1 MAIEINKEMQLA
13 RKLIETTNENVFL
26 TGNAGTGKT
35 TFLNLLRAQS
45 AKRMVVLAPTG
56 VAAINAKGMTIHSFF
71 QLPFTPFLPEYA
83 KEKGQIKKE
92 KINLFR
98 TIDLLVIDEISMVRA
113 DLLDAIDDRLREYR
127 KQKYTPFGGVQCLF
141 IGDLQQLPPVVRDE
155 EWAIMQK
162 HYQTPFFFSSKALQ
176 DSSYV
181 TIELKKIYRQADET
195 FISILNEVR
204 NNHLSI
210 ESLNE
215 LNKHY
220 LPEYEPKEGEIFLT
234 THNKIADAF
243 NEKKLNELDE
253 VSTVYDAIIKDRFP
267 ESMYPVDESLELKV
281 GAQVMFT
288 RNNREAN
295 YYNGKIGTIIDLS
308 EHKITVKCKGD
319 INPIVAERETWEN
332 TETKI
337 DKESKE
343 QYEDVVG
350 TFSQFPLRLAWA
362 ITIHKSQGLT
372 FDRAIIDAMASFSH
386 GQVYVALSRCK
397 SLDGMV
403 LKSPIKLE
411 SIITD
416 LNVTRYMQYE
426 GERAANIEEVM
437 PQLQK
442 RYMIVLLNELFDF
455 TEMQST
461 FGRVF
466 NMAQTGNQ
474 LMNLM
479 PKLCEL
485 VSAEY
490 YSMTTDIVE
499 VAAKFRNQYTAL
511 VEAAND
517 IFTDEHLQQRI
528 KAAVGYFLVKI
539 EDIDIDIYNEDIEL
553 DNRSVEDAYNT
564 HTAEFVKLVR
574 IKTALLSAFKEKPFN
589 TTAFLEARAKAT
601 LDIEMGKLERTKA
614 DMTVA
619 GVDPV
624 LQQRLTQWR
633 FDKADGGPLA
643 YVMSLKTLQ
652 EIAARLPKSTEDM
665 KTIPGLGSKR
675 ITKYGDEIVNIVRKF
690 IADKRDDKLTD
701 EEKVLMNKTPTK
713 KSKSSSSSK
722 STKSSEPDTYQKTLI
737 LFKEGKTPQEIADER
752 NLTLN
757 TIENHL
763 TKLVYN
769 GEINAEEVVEE
780 SHLNMIDKVL
790 SKKTGVSI
798 EELRKEVRGRV
809 SMPIIDIFYF
819 WKSKEKS
826 KAVTYRMS
834 ANDRRN
840 AAKTFYADN
849 MPLVDIAV
857 RLKEPPTVIA
867 DDITGFVEK
876 GMIEQESVL
885 KESDYKKLTK
895 IFKALPEEN
904 QFIHMTDSVPLSYS
918 REKVKI
924 AWRRYQEGNQ

>member
-13 RKLIETTNENVFL
+13 KKLIETTNENIFL

-35 TFLNLLRAQS
+35 TFLNLLRTQC

-56 VAAINAKGMTIHSFF
+56 VAAINAKGQTIHSFF
-71 QLPFTPFLPEYA
+71 QLPFTPFLPEYG
-83 KEKGQIKKE
+83 KEKGQIKKD
-92 KINLFR
+92 KINIFR

-162 HYQTPFFFSSKALQ
+162 HYSTPFFFSSKALQ
-176 DSSYV
+176 ESSYV
-181 TIELKKIYRQADET
+181 TIELKKIYRQADEK

-204 NNHLSI
+204 NNHLSM

-243 NEKKLNELDE
+243 NEKKLNEIE
-253 VSTVYDAIIKDRFP
+253 EEPTIYNAIIKDRFP
-267 ESMYPVDESLELKV
+267 ESMYPVDESLELKI

-308 EHKITVKCKGD
+308 EHKITVKCKED
-319 INPIVAERETWEN
+319 NYPIVAEREIWEN

-337 DKESKE
+337 DKETKE

-416 LNVTRYMQYE
+416 QNVTRYMQYE
-426 GERAANIEEVM
+426 GERAANIEDVL

-442 RYMIVLLNELFDF
+442 RYMIVLLNEMFDF
-455 TEMQST
+455 SDIHQI

-474 LMNLM
+474 LNTLM

-490 YSMTTDIVE
+490 YSMTTDIVD
-499 VAAKFRNQYTAL
+499 VANKFRNQYTSL
-511 VEAAND
+511 VDAATD
-517 IFTDEHLQQRI
+517 IYTDEHIQQRI
-528 KAAVGYFLVKI
+528 KAAVDYFLKKI

-553 DNRSVEDAYNT
+553 DNRSVEDAYNAQT
-564 HTAEFVKLVR
+564 TEFVKLIR
-574 IKTALLSAFKEKPFN
+574 IKTAILSTFKDIPFS
-589 TTAFLEARAKAT
+589 TTSFLEARAKAT
-601 LDIEMGKLERTKA
+601 LDIEMGKLERAKA
-614 DMTVA
+614 DMTVV

-624 LQQRLTQWR
+624 LQHRLIEWR
-633 FDKADGGPLA
+633 MEKADGGPLA
-643 YVMSLKTLQ
+643 YVMSMKTLQ
-652 EIAARLPKSTEDM
+652 EIAARLPKSTDDM
-665 KTIPGLGSKR
+665 KKIPGLGTKR

-701 EEKVLMNKTPTK
+701 EEKELMSKASSK
-713 KSKSSSSSK
+713 KSKSSKASSK
-722 STKSSEPDTYQKTLI
+722 TSEPDTYQKTLI
-737 LFKEGKTPQEIADER
+737 LFKEGKSVQEIAEER
-752 NLTLN
+752 NLSLS
-757 TIENHL
+757 TIDNHL
-763 TKLVYN
+763 SKLVYN
-769 GEINAEEVVEE
+769 GELKADDVIEE
-780 SHLNMIDKVL
+780 SLLNMIDKVL
-790 SKKTGVSI
+790 SKKTDISVI
-798 EELRKEVRGRV
+798 DLRKEIKERV
-809 SMPIIDIFYF
+809 SMPIVDIYYF

-826 KAVTYRMS
+826 KAVGGRMS
-834 ANDRRN
+834 ANDRKN
-840 AAKTFYADN
+840 TVKTFYADN
-849 MPLVDIAV
+849 MPLTDIAIRV
-857 RLKEPPTVIA
+857 KEPPTLVA
-867 DDITGFVEK
+867 DDINSFVEK
-876 GMIEQESVL
+876 EMIREEDVL
-885 KESDYKKLTK
+885 KDSDYKKMKK
-895 IFKALPEEN
+895 IFESLPEEN
-904 QFIHMTDSVPLSYS
+904 QFVHMWESVPLSFS

-924 AWRRYQEGNQ
+924 AWRRFQKENM

>member
-13 RKLIETTNENVFL
+13 KKLIETTNENIFL

-35 TFLNLLRAQS
+35 TFLNLLRTQT

-56 VAAINAKGMTIHSFF
+56 VAAINAKGQTIHSFF
-71 QLPFTPFLPEYA
+71 QLPFTPFLPEYK
-83 KEKGQIKKE
+83 KEKGQIKKD
-92 KINLFR
+92 KINIFR

-127 KQKYTPFGGVQCLF
+127 KQKYSPFGGVQCLF

-155 EWAIMQK
+155 DWALMQK
-162 HYQTPFFFSSKALQ
+162 HYSTPFFFSSKALQ
-176 DSSYV
+176 ESSYV
-181 TIELKKIYRQADET
+181 TIELKKIYRQADEK
-195 FISILNEVR
+195 FIGILNEVR
-204 NNHLSI
+204 NNHLSM

-243 NEKKLNELDE
+243 NEKKLNELE
-253 VSTVYDAIIKDRFP
+253 EESNTYNAIIKDRFP
-267 ESMYPVDESLELKV
+267 ESMYPVDESLELKI

-308 EHKITVKCKGD
+308 EHKITIKCKED
-319 INPIVAERETWEN
+319 AFPIVAERETWEN
-332 TETKI
+332 TEIKI
-337 DKESKE
+337 DKESKD
-343 QYEDVVG
+343 QYEEVVG
-350 TFSQFPLRLAWA
+350 SFSQFPLRLAWA

-372 FDRAIIDAMASFSH
+372 FDRAIIDAIASFSH

-426 GERAANIEEVM
+426 GERSANIEEAL

-442 RYMIVLLNELFDF
+442 RYMIVLLNEMFDF
-455 TEMQST
+455 TDIHQV

-466 NMAQTGNQ
+466 NMAQIGNPLHNQ
-474 LMNLM
+474 M
-479 PKLCEL
+479 PKLCDL

-490 YSMTTDIVE
+490 KSLTSEIVD
-499 VAAKFRNQYTAL
+499 VANKFRNQYTAL
-511 VEAAND
+511 VDAASN
-517 IFTDEHLQQRI
+517 IYTDEHLQQRI
-528 KAAVGYFLVKI
+528 KAAVGYFLGKLA
-539 EDIDIDIYNEDIEL
+539 DIDIDIYNEDIEL
-553 DNRSVEDAYNT
+553 DNRSVEDAYNAQT
-564 HTAEFVKLVR
+564 TEFVKLVR
-574 IKTALLSAFKEKPFN
+574 VKIALLTAFKEQPF
-589 TTAFLEARAKAT
+589 TTTSFLEARAKAT

-624 LQQRLTQWR
+624 LQHRLTIWR
-633 FDKADGGPLA
+633 SDKADGGPLA
-643 YVMSLKTLQ
+643 YVMSMKTLQ

-665 KTIPGLGSKR
+665 KTIPGLGTKR
-675 ITKYGDEIVNIVRKF
+675 ITKYGDEIIKIVRKY

-701 EEKVLMNKTPTK
+701 EEKELMTKSSSK
-713 KSKSSSSSK
+713 KSKSSKSS
-722 STKSSEPDTYQKTLI
+722 KSSEPDTYQKTLI
-737 LFKEGKTPQEIADER
+737 LFKEGKSIQEIVDER
-752 NLTLN
+752 SLSLG

-769 GEINAEEVVEE
+769 CELKAEDVIDE
-780 SHLNMIDKVL
+780 SQLNMIDKVL
-790 SKKTGVSI
+790 SKKTEISI
-798 EELRKEVRGRV
+798 HDLRKEIKERV
-809 SMPIIDIFYF
+809 SMPIVDIYYF
-819 WKSKEKS
+819 WKSKEKNN
-826 KAVTYRMS
+826 AV
-834 ANDRRN
+834 ANRLSTNERRN
-840 AAKTFYADN
+840 SAKTLFADN
-849 MPLVDIAV
+849 MPLTDIAV

-867 DDITGFVEK
+867 DDIASFVEK
-876 GMIEQESVL
+876 GMIKEESVL
-885 KESDYKKLTK
+885 KDSEYKKLKK
-895 IFKALPEEN
+895 IFESFPEDASFTQKEEA
-904 QFIHMTDSVPLSYS
+904 IPLSYS

-924 AWRRYQEGNQ
+924 ARRKYQDENM

>member
-13 RKLIETTNENVFL
+13 KKLIETTNENIFL

-35 TFLNLLRAQS
+35 TFLNLLRTQT

-56 VAAINAKGMTIHSFF
+56 VAAINAKGQTIHSFF
-71 QLPFTPFLPEYA
+71 QLPFTPFLPEYK
-83 KEKGQIKKE
+83 KEKGQIKKD
-92 KINLFR
+92 KINIFR

-155 EWAIMQK
+155 DWALMQK
-162 HYQTPFFFSSKALQ
+162 HYSTPFFFSSKALQ
-176 DSSYV
+176 ESSYV
-181 TIELKKIYRQADET
+181 TIELKKIYRQADEK

-204 NNHLSI
+204 NNHLSM

-243 NEKKLNELDE
+243 NEKKLNELE
-253 VSTVYDAIIKDRFP
+253 EESNIYNAIIKDRFP
-267 ESMYPVDESLELKV
+267 ESMYPVDESLELKI

-288 RNNREAN
+288 RNNRDAN

-308 EHKITVKCKGD
+308 EHKITIKCKED
-319 INPIVAERETWEN
+319 AFPIVAERETWEN
-332 TETKI
+332 TEIKI
-337 DKESKE
+337 DKESKD
-343 QYEDVVG
+343 QYEEVVG
-350 TFSQFPLRLAWA
+350 SFSQFPLRLAWA

-372 FDRAIIDAMASFSH
+372 FDRAIIDAIASFSH

-426 GERAANIEEVM
+426 GERAANIEEAL

-442 RYMIVLLNELFDF
+442 RYMIVLLNEMFDF
-455 TEMQST
+455 TDIHQI

-474 LMNLM
+474 LNTQM

-485 VSAEY
+485 ISAEY
-490 YSMTTDIVE
+490 YSMTTDIVD
-499 VAAKFRNQYTAL
+499 VANKFRNQYTAL
-511 VEAAND
+511 VDTASN
-517 IFTDEHLQQRI
+517 IYTDEHLQQRI
-528 KAAVGYFLVKI
+528 KAAVGYFLGKLA
-539 EDIDIDIYNEDIEL
+539 DIDIDIYNEDIEL
-553 DNRSVEDAYNT
+553 DNRSVEDAYNAQ
-564 HTAEFVKLVR
+564 TAEFVKLVR
-574 IKTALLSAFKEKPFN
+574 IKTALLSVFKEQPF
-589 TTAFLEARAKAT
+589 TTTSFLEARAKAT

-624 LQQRLTQWR
+624 LQHRLTIWR
-633 FDKADGGPLA
+633 SDKADGGPLA
-643 YVMSLKTLQ
+643 YVMNMKTLQ
-652 EIAARLPKSTEDM
+652 EIAARLPKSTDDM
-665 KTIPGLGSKR
+665 KSIPGLGSKR
-675 ITKYGDEIVNIVRKF
+675 ITKYGDEIVKIVRQF

-701 EEKVLMNKTPTK
+701 EEKELMTKASSKKTK
-713 KSKSSSSSK
+713 SSKSS
-722 STKSSEPDTYQKTLI
+722 KSSEPDTYQKTLI
-737 LFKEGKTPQEIADER
+737 LFKEGKSIQEIVDER
-752 NLTLN
+752 SLSLG

-769 GEINAEEVVEE
+769 CELKAEDVINE
-780 SHLNMIDKVL
+780 SHLNMIDKIL
-790 SKKTGVSI
+790 SKKTDISI
-798 EELRKEVRGRV
+798 HDLRKEIKERV
-809 SMPIIDIFYF
+809 SMPIVDIYYF
-819 WKSKEKS
+819 WKSKEKNN
-826 KAVTYRMS
+826 AV
-834 ANDRRN
+834 ANRLSTNERRN
-840 AAKTFYADN
+840 SAKTLFADN
-849 MPLVDIAV
+849 MPLTDIAV

-867 DDITGFVEK
+867 DDIASFVEK
-876 GMIEQESVL
+876 GMIKEESVL
-885 KESDYKKLTK
+885 KDSEYKKLKK
-895 IFKALPEEN
+895 IFESFPEDASFTQKEEA
-904 QFIHMTDSVPLSYS
+904 IPLSYS

-924 AWRRYQEGNQ
+924 ARRKYQDENM

>member
-13 RKLIETTNENVFL
+13 KKLIETTNENIFL

-35 TFLNLLRAQS
+35 TFLNLLRTQT

-56 VAAINAKGMTIHSFF
+56 VAAINAKGQTIHSFF
-71 QLPFTPFLPEYA
+71 QLPFTPFLPEYK
-83 KEKGQIKKE
+83 KEKGQIKKD
-92 KINLFR
+92 KINIFR

-127 KQKYTPFGGVQCLF
+127 KQKYSPFGGVQCLF

-155 EWAIMQK
+155 DWALMQK
-162 HYQTPFFFSSKALQ
+162 HYSTPFFFSSKALQ
-176 DSSYV
+176 ESSYV
-181 TIELKKIYRQADET
+181 TIELKKIYRQADEK

-204 NNHLSI
+204 NNHLSM

-243 NEKKLNELDE
+243 NEKKLNELE
-253 VSTVYDAIIKDRFP
+253 EESNIYNAIIKDRFP
-267 ESMYPVDESLELKV
+267 ESMYPVDESLELKI

-308 EHKITVKCKGD
+308 EHKITIKCKED
-319 INPIVAERETWEN
+319 AFPIVAERETWEN
-332 TETKI
+332 TEIKI
-337 DKESKE
+337 DKESKD
-343 QYEDVVG
+343 QYEEVVG
-350 TFSQFPLRLAWA
+350 SFSQFPLRLAWA

-372 FDRAIIDAMASFSH
+372 FDRAIIDAIASFSH

-426 GERAANIEEVM
+426 GERAANIEEAL

-442 RYMIVLLNELFDF
+442 RYMIVLLNEMFDF
-455 TEMQST
+455 TDIHQI

-466 NMAQTGNQ
+466 NMAQTGNP
-474 LMNLM
+474 LHNLM
-479 PKLCEL
+479 PKLCDL

-490 YSMTTDIVE
+490 KSLTSEIVD
-499 VAAKFRNQYTAL
+499 VANKFRNQYTAL
-511 VEAAND
+511 VDAASN
-517 IFTDEHLQQRI
+517 IYTDEHLQQRI
-528 KAAVGYFLVKI
+528 KAAVGYFLGKLA
-539 EDIDIDIYNEDIEL
+539 DIDIDIYNEDIEL
-553 DNRSVEDAYNT
+553 DNRSVEDAYNAQ
-564 HTAEFVKLVR
+564 TAEFVKLVR
-574 IKTALLSAFKEKPFN
+574 IKTALLSAFKEQPF
-589 TTAFLEARAKAT
+589 TTTSFLEARAKAT

-624 LQQRLTQWR
+624 LQHRLTIWR
-633 FDKADGGPLA
+633 SDKADGGPLA
-643 YVMSLKTLQ
+643 YVMSMKTLQ

-665 KTIPGLGSKR
+665 KTIPGLGTKR
-675 ITKYGDEIVNIVRKF
+675 ITKYGDEIVKIVRQF

-701 EEKVLMNKTPTK
+701 EEKELMTKASSKKTK
-713 KSKSSSSSK
+713 SSKSS
-722 STKSSEPDTYQKTLI
+722 KSSEPDTYQKTLI
-737 LFKEGKTPQEIADER
+737 LFKEGKSIQEIVDER
-752 NLTLN
+752 SLSLG

-769 GEINAEEVVEE
+769 CELKAEDVINE
-780 SHLNMIDKVL
+780 SHLNMIDKIL
-790 SKKTGVSI
+790 SKKTEISI
-798 EELRKEVRGRV
+798 HDLRKEIKERV
-809 SMPIIDIFYF
+809 SMPIVDIYYF
-819 WKSKEKS
+819 WKSKEKNN
-826 KAVTYRMS
+826 AV
-834 ANDRRN
+834 ANRLSTNERRN
-840 AAKTFYADN
+840 SAKTLFADN
-849 MPLVDIAV
+849 MPLTDIAV

-867 DDITGFVEK
+867 DDIASFVEK
-876 GMIEQESVL
+876 GMIKEENVL
-885 KESDYKKLTK
+885 KESEYKKLKK
-895 IFKALPEEN
+895 IFESFPEDASFTQKEEA
-904 QFIHMTDSVPLSYS
+904 IPLSYS

-924 AWRRYQEGNQ
+924 ARRKYQDETM

>member
-13 RKLIETTNENVFL
+13 KKLIETTNENVFL

-35 TFLNLLRAQS
+35 TFLNLLRTQT

-56 VAAINAKGMTIHSFF
+56 VAAINAKGQTIHSFF
-71 QLPFTPFLPEYA
+71 QLPFTPFLPEYK
-83 KEKGQIKKE
+83 KEKGQIKKD
-92 KINLFR
+92 KINIFR

-127 KQKYTPFGGVQCLF
+127 KQKYSPFGGVQCLF

-155 EWAIMQK
+155 DWALMQK
-162 HYQTPFFFSSKALQ
+162 HYSTPFFFSSKALQ
-176 DSSYV
+176 ESSYV
-181 TIELKKIYRQADET
+181 TIELKKIYRQADEK

-204 NNHLSI
+204 NNHLSM

-243 NEKKLNELDE
+243 NEKKLNELE
-253 VSTVYDAIIKDRFP
+253 EESNIYNAIIKDRFP
-267 ESMYPVDESLELKV
+267 ESMYPVDESLELKI

-308 EHKITVKCKGD
+308 EHKITIKCKED
-319 INPIVAERETWEN
+319 AFPIVAERETWEN
-332 TETKI
+332 TEIKI
-337 DKESKE
+337 DKESKD
-343 QYEDVVG
+343 QYEEVVG
-350 TFSQFPLRLAWA
+350 SFSQFPLRLAWA

-372 FDRAIIDAMASFSH
+372 FDRAIIDAIASFSH

-426 GERAANIEEVM
+426 GERAANIEEAL

-442 RYMIVLLNELFDF
+442 RYMIVLLNEMFDF
-455 TEMQST
+455 TDIHQI

-466 NMAQTGNQ
+466 NMAQTGNP
-474 LMNLM
+474 LHNLM
-479 PKLCEL
+479 PKLCDL

-490 YSMTTDIVE
+490 KSLTSEIVD
-499 VAAKFRNQYTAL
+499 VANKFRNQYTAL
-511 VEAAND
+511 VDAASN
-517 IFTDEHLQQRI
+517 IYTDEHLQQRI
-528 KAAVGYFLVKI
+528 KAAVGYFLGKLA
-539 EDIDIDIYNEDIEL
+539 DIDIDIYNEDIEL
-553 DNRSVEDAYNT
+553 DNRSVEDAYNAQ
-564 HTAEFVKLVR
+564 TAEFVKLVR
-574 IKTALLSAFKEKPFN
+574 VKIALLTAFKEQPF
-589 TTAFLEARAKAT
+589 TTTSFLEARAKAT

-614 DMTVA
+614 DMTVV

-624 LQQRLTQWR
+624 LQHRLTIWR
-633 FDKADGGPLA
+633 SDKADGGPLA
-643 YVMSLKTLQ
+643 YVMSMKTLQ

-665 KTIPGLGSKR
+665 KTIPGLGTKR
-675 ITKYGDEIVNIVRKF
+675 ITKYGDEIVKIVRQF
-690 IADKRDDKLTD
+690 IADKRDDKLTN
-701 EEKVLMNKTPTK
+701 EEKELMTKASSKKTK
-713 KSKSSSSSK
+713 SSKSS
-722 STKSSEPDTYQKTLI
+722 KSSEPDTYQKTLI
-737 LFKEGKTPQEIADER
+737 LFKEGKSIQEIVDER
-752 NLTLN
+752 SLSLG

-769 GEINAEEVVEE
+769 CELKAEDVINE
-780 SHLNMIDKVL
+780 SHLNMIDKIL
-790 SKKTGVSI
+790 SKKTEISI
-798 EELRKEVRGRV
+798 HDLRKEIKERV
-809 SMPIIDIFYF
+809 SMPIVDIYYF
-819 WKSKEKS
+819 WKSKEKNN
-826 KAVTYRMS
+826 AV
-834 ANDRRN
+834 ANRLSTNERRN
-840 AAKTFYADN
+840 SAKTLFADN
-849 MPLVDIAV
+849 MPLTDIAV

-867 DDITGFVEK
+867 DDIASFVEK
-876 GMIEQESVL
+876 GMIKEESVL
-885 KESDYKKLTK
+885 KDSEYKKLKK
-895 IFKALPEEN
+895 IFESFPEDASFTQKEEA
-904 QFIHMTDSVPLSYS
+904 IPLSYS

-924 AWRRYQEGNQ
+924 ARRKYQDENM

>member
-13 RKLIETTNENVFL
+13 KKLIETTNENVFL

-35 TFLNLLRAQS
+35 TFLNLLRTQT

-56 VAAINAKGMTIHSFF
+56 VAAINAKGQTIHSFF
-71 QLPFTPFLPEYA
+71 QLPFTPFLPEYK
-83 KEKGQIKKE
+83 KEKGQIKKD
-92 KINLFR
+92 KINIFR

-127 KQKYTPFGGVQCLF
+127 KQKYSPFGGVQCLF

-155 EWAIMQK
+155 DWALMQK
-162 HYQTPFFFSSKALQ
+162 HYSTPFFFSSKALQ
-176 DSSYV
+176 ESSYV
-181 TIELKKIYRQADET
+181 TIELKKIYRQADEK

-204 NNHLSI
+204 NNHLSM

-243 NEKKLNELDE
+243 NEKKLNELE
-253 VSTVYDAIIKDRFP
+253 EESNIYNAIIKDRFP
-267 ESMYPVDESLELKV
+267 ESMYPVDESLELKI

-308 EHKITVKCKGD
+308 EHKITIKCKED
-319 INPIVAERETWEN
+319 AFPIVAERETWEN
-332 TETKI
+332 TEIKI
-337 DKESKE
+337 DKESKD
-343 QYEDVVG
+343 QYEEVVG
-350 TFSQFPLRLAWA
+350 SFSQFPLRLAWA

-372 FDRAIIDAMASFSH
+372 FDRAIIDAIASFSH

-426 GERAANIEEVM
+426 GERAANIEEAL

-442 RYMIVLLNELFDF
+442 RYMIVLLNEMFDF
-455 TEMQST
+455 TDIHQI

-466 NMAQTGNQ
+466 NMAQIGNP
-474 LMNLM
+474 LHNLM
-479 PKLCEL
+479 PKLCDL

-490 YSMTTDIVE
+490 KSLTSEIVD
-499 VAAKFRNQYTAL
+499 VANKFRNQYTAL
-511 VEAAND
+511 VDAASN
-517 IFTDEHLQQRI
+517 IYTDEHLQQRI
-528 KAAVGYFLVKI
+528 KAAVGYFLGKLA
-539 EDIDIDIYNEDIEL
+539 DIDIDIYNEDIEL
-553 DNRSVEDAYNT
+553 DNRSVEDAYNAQ
-564 HTAEFVKLVR
+564 TAEFVKLVR
-574 IKTALLSAFKEKPFN
+574 IKTALLSAFKEQPF
-589 TTAFLEARAKAT
+589 TTTSFLEARAKAT

-624 LQQRLTQWR
+624 LQHRLTIWR
-633 FDKADGGPLA
+633 SDKADGGPLA
-643 YVMSLKTLQ
+643 YVMSMKTLQ

-665 KTIPGLGSKR
+665 KTIPGLGTKR
-675 ITKYGDEIVNIVRKF
+675 ITKYGDEIVKIVRQF

-701 EEKVLMNKTPTK
+701 EEKELMTKASSKKTK
-713 KSKSSSSSK
+713 SSKSS
-722 STKSSEPDTYQKTLI
+722 KSSEPDTYQKTLI
-737 LFKEGKTPQEIADER
+737 LFKEGKSIQEIVDER
-752 NLTLN
+752 ALSLG

-769 GEINAEEVVEE
+769 CELKAEDVIDE
-780 SHLNMIDKVL
+780 SQLNMIDKVL
-790 SKKTGVSI
+790 SKKTEISI
-798 EELRKEVRGRV
+798 HDLRKEIKERV
-809 SMPIIDIFYF
+809 SMPIVDIYYF
-819 WKSKEKS
+819 WKSKEKNN
-826 KAVTYRMS
+826 AV
-834 ANDRRN
+834 ANRLSTNERRN
-840 AAKTFYADN
+840 SAKTLFADN
-849 MPLVDIAV
+849 MPLTDIAV

-867 DDITGFVEK
+867 DDIASFVEK
-876 GMIEQESVL
+876 GMIKEENVL
-885 KESDYKKLTK
+885 KESEYKKLKK
-895 IFKALPEEN
+895 IFESFPEDASFTQKEEA
-904 QFIHMTDSVPLSYS
+904 IPLSYS

-924 AWRRYQEGNQ
+924 ARRKYQDENM

>member
-13 RKLIETTNENVFL
+13 KKLIETTNENIFL

-35 TFLNLLRAQS
+35 TFLNLLRTQT

-56 VAAINAKGMTIHSFF
+56 VAAINAKGQTIHSFF
-71 QLPFTPFLPEYA
+71 QLPFTPFLPEYK
-83 KEKGQIKKE
+83 KEKGQIKKD
-92 KINLFR
+92 KINIFR

-155 EWAIMQK
+155 DWALMQK
-162 HYQTPFFFSSKALQ
+162 HYSTPFFFSSKALQ
-176 DSSYV
+176 ESSYV
-181 TIELKKIYRQADET
+181 TIELKKIYRQADEK

-204 NNHLSI
+204 NNHLSM

-243 NEKKLNELDE
+243 NEKKLNELEDE
-253 VSTVYDAIIKDRFP
+253 SNIYNAIIKDRFP
-267 ESMYPVDESLELKV
+267 ESMYPVDESLELKI

-308 EHKITVKCKGD
+308 EHKITIKCKED
-319 INPIVAERETWEN
+319 AFPIVAERETWEN
-332 TETKI
+332 TEIKI
-337 DKESKE
+337 DKESKD
-343 QYEDVVG
+343 QYEEVVG
-350 TFSQFPLRLAWA
+350 SFSQFPLRLAWA

-372 FDRAIIDAMASFSH
+372 FDRAIIDAIASFSH

-426 GERAANIEEVM
+426 GERAANIEEAL

-442 RYMIVLLNELFDF
+442 RYMIVLLNEMFDF
-455 TEMQST
+455 TDIHQI

-466 NMAQTGNQ
+466 NMAQTGNP
-474 LMNLM
+474 LHNLM
-479 PKLCEL
+479 PKLCDL

-490 YSMTTDIVE
+490 KSLTSEIVD
-499 VAAKFRNQYTAL
+499 VANKFRNQYTAL
-511 VEAAND
+511 VDAASN
-517 IFTDEHLQQRI
+517 IYTDEHLQQRI
-528 KAAVGYFLVKI
+528 KAAVGYFLGKLA
-539 EDIDIDIYNEDIEL
+539 DIDIDIYNEDIEL
-553 DNRSVEDAYNT
+553 DNRSVEDAYNAQ
-564 HTAEFVKLVR
+564 TAEFVKLVR
-574 IKTALLSAFKEKPFN
+574 IKTALLSAFKEQQF
-589 TTAFLEARAKAT
+589 TTTSFLEARAKAT

-624 LQQRLTQWR
+624 LQHRLTIWR
-633 FDKADGGPLA
+633 SDKADGGPLA
-643 YVMSLKTLQ
+643 YVMSMKTLQ
-652 EIAARLPKSTEDM
+652 EIAAHLPKSTEDM

-675 ITKYGDEIVNIVRKF
+675 ITKYGDEIVKIVRQF

-701 EEKVLMNKTPTK
+701 EEKELMTKASSKKTK
-713 KSKSSSSSK
+713 SSKSS
-722 STKSSEPDTYQKTLI
+722 KSSEPDTYQKTLI
-737 LFKEGKTPQEIADER
+737 LFKEGKSIQEIVDER
-752 NLTLN
+752 ALSLG

-769 GEINAEEVVEE
+769 CDLKAEDVIDE
-780 SHLNMIDKVL
+780 SQLNMIDKVL
-790 SKKTGVSI
+790 SKKTDISI
-798 EELRKEVRGRV
+798 HDLRKEIKERV
-809 SMPIIDIFYF
+809 SMPIVDIYYF
-819 WKSKEKS
+819 WKSKEKNN
-826 KAVTYRMS
+826 AV
-834 ANDRRN
+834 ANRLSTNERRN
-840 AAKTFYADN
+840 SAKTLFADN
-849 MPLVDIAV
+849 MPLTDIAV

-867 DDITGFVEK
+867 DDIASFVEK
-876 GMIEQESVL
+876 GMIKEESVL
-885 KESDYKKLTK
+885 KDSEYKKLKK
-895 IFKALPEEN
+895 IFESFPEDASFTQKEEA
-904 QFIHMTDSVPLSYS
+904 IPLSYS

-924 AWRRYQEGNQ
+924 ARKKYQDENM

>member
-13 RKLIETTNENVFL
+13 KKLIETTNENIFL

-35 TFLNLLRAQS
+35 TFLNLLRTQT

-56 VAAINAKGMTIHSFF
+56 VAAINAKGQTIHSFF
-71 QLPFTPFLPEYA
+71 QLPFTPFLPEYK
-83 KEKGQIKKE
+83 KEKGQIKKD
-92 KINLFR
+92 KINIFR

-155 EWAIMQK
+155 DWALMQK
-162 HYQTPFFFSSKALQ
+162 HYSTPFFFSSKALQ
-176 DSSYV
+176 ESSYV
-181 TIELKKIYRQADET
+181 TIELKKIYRQADEK

-204 NNHLSI
+204 NNHLSM

-243 NEKKLNELDE
+243 NEKKLNELEDE
-253 VSTVYDAIIKDRFP
+253 SNIYNAIIKDRFP
-267 ESMYPVDESLELKV
+267 ESMYPVDESLELKI

-308 EHKITVKCKGD
+308 EHKITIKCKED
-319 INPIVAERETWEN
+319 AFPIVAERETWEN
-332 TETKI
+332 TEIKI
-337 DKESKE
+337 DKESKD
-343 QYEDVVG
+343 QYEEVVG
-350 TFSQFPLRLAWA
+350 SFSQFPLRLAWA

-372 FDRAIIDAMASFSH
+372 FDRAIIDAIASFSH

-426 GERAANIEEVM
+426 GERAANIEEAL

-442 RYMIVLLNELFDF
+442 RYMIVLLNEMFDF
-455 TEMQST
+455 TDIHQI

-466 NMAQTGNQ
+466 NMAQTGNP
-474 LMNLM
+474 LHNLM
-479 PKLCEL
+479 PKLCDL
-485 VSAEY
+485 ISAEY
-490 YSMTTDIVE
+490 YSMTTDIVD
-499 VAAKFRNQYTAL
+499 VANKFRNQYTAL
-511 VEAAND
+511 VDAASN
-517 IFTDEHLQQRI
+517 IYTDEHLQQRI
-528 KAAVGYFLVKI
+528 KAAVGYFLGKLA
-539 EDIDIDIYNEDIEL
+539 DIDIDIYNEDIEL
-553 DNRSVEDAYNT
+553 DNRSVEDAYNAQ
-564 HTAEFVKLVR
+564 TAEFVKLVR
-574 IKTALLSAFKEKPFN
+574 VKIALLTAFKEQPF
-589 TTAFLEARAKAT
+589 TTTSFLEARAKAT

-624 LQQRLTQWR
+624 LQHRLTIWR
-633 FDKADGGPLA
+633 SDKADGGPLA
-643 YVMSLKTLQ
+643 YVMSMKTLQ

-665 KTIPGLGSKR
+665 KTIPGLGTKR
-675 ITKYGDEIVNIVRKF
+675 ITKYGDEIVKIVRQF
-690 IADKRDDKLTD
+690 IADKRDDKLTN
-701 EEKVLMNKTPTK
+701 EEKELMTKASSKKTK
-713 KSKSSSSSK
+713 SSKSS
-722 STKSSEPDTYQKTLI
+722 KSSEPDTYQKTLI
-737 LFKEGKTPQEIADER
+737 LFKEGKSIQEIADER
-752 NLTLN
+752 SLSLG

-769 GEINAEEVVEE
+769 CELKAEDVIDE
-780 SHLNMIDKVL
+780 SQLNMIDKVL
-790 SKKTGVSI
+790 SKKTDISI
-798 EELRKEVRGRV
+798 HDLRKEIKERV
-809 SMPIIDIFYF
+809 SMPIVDIYYF
-819 WKSKEKS
+819 WKSKEKNN
-826 KAVTYRMS
+826 AV
-834 ANDRRN
+834 ANRLSTNERRN
-840 AAKTFYADN
+840 SAKTLFADN
-849 MPLVDIAV
+849 MPLRDIAV

-867 DDITGFVEK
+867 DDIASFVEK
-876 GMIEQESVL
+876 GMIKEENVL
-885 KESDYKKLTK
+885 KESEYKKLKK
-895 IFKALPEEN
+895 IFESFPEDASFTQKEEA
-904 QFIHMTDSVPLSYS
+904 IPLSYS

-924 AWRRYQEGNQ
+924 ARRKYQDENM

>member
-13 RKLIETTNENVFL
+13 KKLIETTNENIFL

-35 TFLNLLRAQS
+35 TFLNLLRTQT

-56 VAAINAKGMTIHSFF
+56 VAAINAKGQTIHSFF
-71 QLPFTPFLPEYA
+71 QLPFTPFLPEYK
-83 KEKGQIKKE
+83 KEKGQIKKD
-92 KINLFR
+92 KINIFR

-155 EWAIMQK
+155 DWALMQK
-162 HYQTPFFFSSKALQ
+162 HYSTPFFFSSKALQ
-176 DSSYV
+176 ESSYV
-181 TIELKKIYRQADET
+181 TIELKKIYRQADEK

-204 NNHLSI
+204 NNHLSM

-243 NEKKLNELDE
+243 NEKKLNELE
-253 VSTVYDAIIKDRFP
+253 EESNIYNAIIKDRFP
-267 ESMYPVDESLELKV
+267 ESMYPVDESLELKI

-308 EHKITVKCKGD
+308 EHKITIKCKED
-319 INPIVAERETWEN
+319 AFPIVAERETWEN
-332 TETKI
+332 TEIKI
-337 DKESKE
+337 DKESKD
-343 QYEDVVG
+343 QYEEVVG
-350 TFSQFPLRLAWA
+350 SFSQFPLRLAWA

-372 FDRAIIDAMASFSH
+372 FDRAIIDAIASFSH

-426 GERAANIEEVM
+426 GERAANIEEAL

-442 RYMIVLLNELFDF
+442 RYMIVLLNEMFDF
-455 TEMQST
+455 TDIHQI

-474 LMNLM
+474 LNTQM

-485 VSAEY
+485 ISAEY
-490 YSMTTDIVE
+490 YSMTTDIVD
-499 VAAKFRNQYTAL
+499 VANKFRNQYTAL
-511 VEAAND
+511 VDAASN
-517 IFTDEHLQQRI
+517 IYTDEHLQQRI
-528 KAAVGYFLVKI
+528 KAAVGYFLGKLA
-539 EDIDIDIYNEDIEL
+539 DIDIDIYNEDIEL
-553 DNRSVEDAYNT
+553 DNRSVEDAYNAQ
-564 HTAEFVKLVR
+564 TAEFVKLVR
-574 IKTALLSAFKEKPFN
+574 IKTALLSAFKDQPF
-589 TTAFLEARAKAT
+589 TTTSFLEARAKAT

-624 LQQRLTQWR
+624 LQHRLTIWR
-633 FDKADGGPLA
+633 SDKADGGPLA
-643 YVMSLKTLQ
+643 YVMSMKTLQ

-665 KTIPGLGSKR
+665 KTIPGLGTKR
-675 ITKYGDEIVNIVRKF
+675 ITKYGDEIVKIVRQF

-701 EEKVLMNKTPTK
+701 EEKELMTKASSKKTK
-713 KSKSSSSSK
+713 SSKSS
-722 STKSSEPDTYQKTLI
+722 KSSEPDTYQKTLI
-737 LFKEGKTPQEIADER
+737 LFKEGKSIQEIVDER
-752 NLTLN
+752 ALSLG

-769 GEINAEEVVEE
+769 CELKAEDVIDE
-780 SHLNMIDKVL
+780 SQLNMIDKVL
-790 SKKTGVSI
+790 SKKTEISI
-798 EELRKEVRGRV
+798 HDLRKEIKERV
-809 SMPIIDIFYF
+809 SMPIVDIYYF
-819 WKSKEKS
+819 WKSKEKNN
-826 KAVTYRMS
+826 AV
-834 ANDRRN
+834 ANRLSTNERRN
-840 AAKTFYADN
+840 SAKTLFADN
-849 MPLVDIAV
+849 MPLTDIAV

-867 DDITGFVEK
+867 DDIASFVEK
-876 GMIEQESVL
+876 GMIKEENVL
-885 KESDYKKLTK
+885 KESEYKKLKK
-895 IFKALPEEN
+895 IFESFPEDASFTQKEEA
-904 QFIHMTDSVPLSYS
+904 IPLSYS

-924 AWRRYQEGNQ
+924 ARRKYQDETM

>member
-13 RKLIETTNENVFL
+13 KKLIETTNENVFL

-35 TFLNLLRAQS
+35 TFLNLLRTQT

-56 VAAINAKGMTIHSFF
+56 VAAINAKGQTIHSFF
-71 QLPFTPFLPEYA
+71 QLPFTPFLPEYK
-83 KEKGQIKKE
+83 KEKGQIKKD
-92 KINLFR
+92 KINIFR

-127 KQKYTPFGGVQCLF
+127 KQKYSPFGGVQCLF

-155 EWAIMQK
+155 DWALMQK
-162 HYQTPFFFSSKALQ
+162 HYSTPFFFSSKALQ
-176 DSSYV
+176 ESSYV
-181 TIELKKIYRQADET
+181 TIELKKIYRQADEK

-204 NNHLSI
+204 NNHLSM

-243 NEKKLNELDE
+243 NEKKLNELE
-253 VSTVYDAIIKDRFP
+253 EESNIYNAIIKDRFP
-267 ESMYPVDESLELKV
+267 ESMYPVDESLELKI

-308 EHKITVKCKGD
+308 EHKITIKCKED
-319 INPIVAERETWEN
+319 AFPIVAERETWEN
-332 TETKI
+332 TEIKI
-337 DKESKE
+337 DKESKD
-343 QYEDVVG
+343 QYEEVVG
-350 TFSQFPLRLAWA
+350 SFSQFPLRLAWA

-372 FDRAIIDAMASFSH
+372 FDRAIIDAIASFSH

-426 GERAANIEEVM
+426 GERAANIEEAL

-442 RYMIVLLNELFDF
+442 RYMIVLLNEMFDF
-455 TEMQST
+455 TDIHQI

-466 NMAQTGNQ
+466 NMAQIGNP
-474 LMNLM
+474 LHNLM
-479 PKLCEL
+479 PKLCDL

-490 YSMTTDIVE
+490 KSLTSEIVD
-499 VAAKFRNQYTAL
+499 VANKFRNQYTAL
-511 VEAAND
+511 VDAASN
-517 IFTDEHLQQRI
+517 IYTDEHLQQRI
-528 KAAVGYFLVKI
+528 KAAVGYFLGKLA
-539 EDIDIDIYNEDIEL
+539 DIDIDIYNEDIEL
-553 DNRSVEDAYNT
+553 DNRSVEDAYNAQ
-564 HTAEFVKLVR
+564 TAEFVKLVR
-574 IKTALLSAFKEKPFN
+574 IKTALLSAFKEQPF
-589 TTAFLEARAKAT
+589 TTTSFLEARAKAT

-624 LQQRLTQWR
+624 LQHRLTIWR
-633 FDKADGGPLA
+633 SDKADGGPLA
-643 YVMSLKTLQ
+643 YVMSMKTLQ

-665 KTIPGLGSKR
+665 KTIPGLGTKR
-675 ITKYGDEIVNIVRKF
+675 ITKYGDEIVKIVRQF

-701 EEKVLMNKTPTK
+701 EEKELMTKASSKKTK
-713 KSKSSSSSK
+713 SSKSS
-722 STKSSEPDTYQKTLI
+722 KSSEPDTYQKTLI
-737 LFKEGKTPQEIADER
+737 LFKEGKSIQEIVDER
-752 NLTLN
+752 ALSLG

-769 GEINAEEVVEE
+769 CELKAEDVINE
-780 SHLNMIDKVL
+780 SHLNMIDKIL
-790 SKKTGVSI
+790 SKKTEISI
-798 EELRKEVRGRV
+798 HDLRKEIKERV
-809 SMPIIDIFYF
+809 SMPIVDIYYF
-819 WKSKEKS
+819 WKSKEKNN
-826 KAVTYRMS
+826 AV
-834 ANDRRN
+834 ANRLSTNERRN
-840 AAKTFYADN
+840 SAKTLFADN
-849 MPLVDIAV
+849 MPLTDIAV

-867 DDITGFVEK
+867 DDIASFVEK
-876 GMIEQESVL
+876 GMIKEENVL
-885 KESDYKKLTK
+885 KESEYKKLKK
-895 IFKALPEEN
+895 IFESFPEDASFTQKEEA
-904 QFIHMTDSVPLSYS
+904 IPLSYS

-924 AWRRYQEGNQ
+924 ARRKYQDETM

>member
-13 RKLIETTNENVFL
+13 KKLIETTNENVFL

-35 TFLNLLRAQS
+35 TFLNLLRTQT

-56 VAAINAKGMTIHSFF
+56 VAAINAKGQTIHSFF
-71 QLPFTPFLPEYA
+71 QLPFTPFLPEYK
-83 KEKGQIKKE
+83 KEKGQIKKD
-92 KINLFR
+92 KINIFR

-155 EWAIMQK
+155 DWALMQK
-162 HYQTPFFFSSKALQ
+162 HYSTPFFFSSKALQ
-176 DSSYV
+176 ESSYV
-181 TIELKKIYRQADET
+181 TIELKKIYRQADEK

-204 NNHLSI
+204 NNHLSM

-243 NEKKLNELDE
+243 NEKKLNELE
-253 VSTVYDAIIKDRFP
+253 EESNIYNAIIKDRFP
-267 ESMYPVDESLELKV
+267 ESMYPVDESLELKI

-308 EHKITVKCKGD
+308 EHKITIKCKED
-319 INPIVAERETWEN
+319 AFPIVAERETWEN
-332 TETKI
+332 TEIKI
-337 DKESKE
+337 DKESKD
-343 QYEDVVG
+343 QYEEVVG
-350 TFSQFPLRLAWA
+350 SFSQFPLRLAWA

-372 FDRAIIDAMASFSH
+372 FDRAIIDAIASFSH

-426 GERAANIEEVM
+426 GERAANIEEAL

-442 RYMIVLLNELFDF
+442 RYMIVLLNEMFDF
-455 TEMQST
+455 TDIHQI

-474 LMNLM
+474 LNTQM

-485 VSAEY
+485 ISAEY
-490 YSMTTDIVE
+490 YSMTTDIVD
-499 VAAKFRNQYTAL
+499 VANKFRNQYTAL
-511 VEAAND
+511 VDAASN
-517 IFTDEHLQQRI
+517 IYTDEHLQQRI
-528 KAAVGYFLVKI
+528 KAAVGYFLGKLA
-539 EDIDIDIYNEDIEL
+539 DIDIDIYNEDIEL
-553 DNRSVEDAYNT
+553 DNRSVEDAYNAQ
-564 HTAEFVKLVR
+564 TAEFVKLVR
-574 IKTALLSAFKEKPFN
+574 IKTALLSAFKEQPF
-589 TTAFLEARAKAT
+589 TTTSFLEARAKAT

-624 LQQRLTQWR
+624 LQHRLTIWR
-633 FDKADGGPLA
+633 SDKADGGPLA
-643 YVMSLKTLQ
+643 YVMNMKTLQ
-652 EIAARLPKSTEDM
+652 EIAARLPKSTDDM
-665 KTIPGLGSKR
+665 KSIPGLGSKR
-675 ITKYGDEIVNIVRKF
+675 ITKYGDEIVKIVRQF

-701 EEKVLMNKTPTK
+701 EEKELMTKASSKKTK
-713 KSKSSSSSK
+713 SSKSS
-722 STKSSEPDTYQKTLI
+722 KSSEPDTYQKTLI
-737 LFKEGKTPQEIADER
+737 LFKEGKSIQEIVDER
-752 NLTLN
+752 ALSLG

-769 GEINAEEVVEE
+769 CELKAEDVIDE
-780 SHLNMIDKVL
+780 SQLNMIDKVL
-790 SKKTGVSI
+790 SKKTDISI
-798 EELRKEVRGRV
+798 HDLRKEIKERV
-809 SMPIIDIFYF
+809 SMPIVDIYYF
-819 WKSKEKS
+819 WKSKEKNN
-826 KAVTYRMS
+826 AV
-834 ANDRRN
+834 ANRLSTNERRN
-840 AAKTFYADN
+840 SAKTLFADN
-849 MPLVDIAV
+849 MPLTDIAV

-867 DDITGFVEK
+867 DDIASFVEK
-876 GMIEQESVL
+876 GMIKEENVL
-885 KESDYKKLTK
+885 KESEYKKLKK
-895 IFKALPEEN
+895 IFESFPEDASFTQKEEA
-904 QFIHMTDSVPLSYS
+904 IPLSYS

-924 AWRRYQEGNQ
+924 ARRKYQDENM

>member
-13 RKLIETTNENVFL
+13 KKLIETTNENIFL

-35 TFLNLLRAQS
+35 TFLNLLRTQT

-56 VAAINAKGMTIHSFF
+56 VAAINAKGQTIHSFF
-71 QLPFTPFLPEYA
+71 QLPFTPFLPEYK
-83 KEKGQIKKE
+83 KEKGQIKKD
-92 KINLFR
+92 KINIFR

-127 KQKYTPFGGVQCLF
+127 KQKYSPFGGVQCLF

-155 EWAIMQK
+155 DWALMQK
-162 HYQTPFFFSSKALQ
+162 HYSTPFFFSSKALQ
-176 DSSYV
+176 ESSYV
-181 TIELKKIYRQADET
+181 TIELKKIYRQADEK

-204 NNHLSI
+204 NNHLSM

-243 NEKKLNELDE
+243 NEKKLNELE
-253 VSTVYDAIIKDRFP
+253 EESNIYNAIIKDRFP
-267 ESMYPVDESLELKV
+267 ESMYPVDESLELKI

-308 EHKITVKCKGD
+308 EHKITIKCKED
-319 INPIVAERETWEN
+319 AFPIVAERETWEN
-332 TETKI
+332 TEIKI
-337 DKESKE
+337 DKESKD
-343 QYEDVVG
+343 QYEEVVG
-350 TFSQFPLRLAWA
+350 SFSQFPLRLAWA

-372 FDRAIIDAMASFSH
+372 FDRAIIDAIASFSH

-426 GERAANIEEVM
+426 GERAANIEEAL

-442 RYMIVLLNELFDF
+442 RYMIVLLNEMFDF
-455 TEMQST
+455 TDIHQI

-466 NMAQTGNQ
+466 NMAQTGNP
-474 LMNLM
+474 LHNLM

-485 VSAEY
+485 ISAEY
-490 YSMTTDIVE
+490 KSLTSEIVD
-499 VAAKFRNQYTAL
+499 VANKFRNQYTAL
-511 VEAAND
+511 VDAASN
-517 IFTDEHLQQRI
+517 IYTDEHLQQRI
-528 KAAVGYFLVKI
+528 KAAVGYFLGKLA
-539 EDIDIDIYNEDIEL
+539 DIDIDIYNEDIEL
-553 DNRSVEDAYNT
+553 DNRSVEDAYNAQ
-564 HTAEFVKLVR
+564 TAEFVKLVR
-574 IKTALLSAFKEKPFN
+574 VKIALLTAFKEQPF
-589 TTAFLEARAKAT
+589 TTTSFLEARAKAT

-624 LQQRLTQWR
+624 LQHRLTIWR
-633 FDKADGGPLA
+633 SDKADGGPLA
-643 YVMSLKTLQ
+643 YVMSMKTLQ

-665 KTIPGLGSKR
+665 KTIPGLGTKR
-675 ITKYGDEIVNIVRKF
+675 ITKYGDEIVKIVRQF

-701 EEKVLMNKTPTK
+701 EEKELMTKASSKKTK
-713 KSKSSSSSK
+713 SSKSS
-722 STKSSEPDTYQKTLI
+722 KSSEPDTYQKTLI
-737 LFKEGKTPQEIADER
+737 LFKEGKSIQEIVDER
-752 NLTLN
+752 SLSLG

-769 GEINAEEVVEE
+769 CELKAEDVIDE
-780 SHLNMIDKVL
+780 SQLNMIDKVL
-790 SKKTGVSI
+790 SKKTDISI
-798 EELRKEVRGRV
+798 HDLRKEIKERV
-809 SMPIIDIFYF
+809 SMPIVDIYYF
-819 WKSKEKS
+819 WKSKEKNN
-826 KAVTYRMS
+826 AV
-834 ANDRRN
+834 ANRLSTNERRN
-840 AAKTFYADN
+840 SAKTLFADN
-849 MPLVDIAV
+849 MPLTDIAV

-867 DDITGFVEK
+867 DDIASFVEK
-876 GMIEQESVL
+876 GMIKEENVL
-885 KESDYKKLTK
+885 KESEYKKLKK
-895 IFKALPEEN
+895 IFESFPEDASFTQKEEA
-904 QFIHMTDSVPLSYS
+904 IPLSYS

-924 AWRRYQEGNQ
+924 ARKKYQDENM

>member
-13 RKLIETTNENVFL
+13 KKLIETTNENVFL

-35 TFLNLLRAQS
+35 TFLNLLRTQT

-56 VAAINAKGMTIHSFF
+56 VAAINAKGQTIHSFF
-71 QLPFTPFLPEYA
+71 QLPFTPFLPEYK
-83 KEKGQIKKE
+83 KEKGQIKKD

-127 KQKYTPFGGVQCLF
+127 KQKYSPFGGVQCLF

-155 EWAIMQK
+155 DWALMQK
-162 HYQTPFFFSSKALQ
+162 HYSTPFFFSSKALQ
-176 DSSYV
+176 ESSYV
-181 TIELKKIYRQADET
+181 TIELKKIYRQADEK

-204 NNHLSI
+204 NNHLSM

-243 NEKKLNELDE
+243 NEKKLNELE
-253 VSTVYDAIIKDRFP
+253 EESNIYNAIIKDRFP
-267 ESMYPVDESLELKV
+267 ESMYPVDESLELKI

-308 EHKITVKCKGD
+308 EHKITIKCKED
-319 INPIVAERETWEN
+319 AFPIVAERETWEN
-332 TETKI
+332 TEIKI
-337 DKESKE
+337 DKESKD
-343 QYEDVVG
+343 QYEEVVG
-350 TFSQFPLRLAWA
+350 SFSQFPLRLAWA

-372 FDRAIIDAMASFSH
+372 FDRAIIDAIASFSH

-426 GERAANIEEVM
+426 GERAANIEEAL

-442 RYMIVLLNELFDF
+442 RYMIVLLNEMFDF
-455 TEMQST
+455 TDIHQI

-466 NMAQTGNQ
+466 NMAQTGNP
-474 LMNLM
+474 LHNLM
-479 PKLCEL
+479 PKLCDL

-490 YSMTTDIVE
+490 KSLTSEIVD
-499 VAAKFRNQYTAL
+499 VANKFRNQYTAL
-511 VEAAND
+511 VDAASN
-517 IFTDEHLQQRI
+517 IYTDEHLQQRI
-528 KAAVGYFLVKI
+528 KAAVGYFLGKLA
-539 EDIDIDIYNEDIEL
+539 DIDIDIYNEDIEL
-553 DNRSVEDAYNT
+553 DNRSVEDAYNAQ
-564 HTAEFVKLVR
+564 TAEFVKLVR
-574 IKTALLSAFKEKPFN
+574 VKIALLTAFKEQPF
-589 TTAFLEARAKAT
+589 TTTSFLEARAKAT

-624 LQQRLTQWR
+624 LQHRLTIWR
-633 FDKADGGPLA
+633 SDKADGGPLA
-643 YVMSLKTLQ
+643 YVMSMKTLQ

-665 KTIPGLGSKR
+665 KTIPGLGTKR
-675 ITKYGDEIVNIVRKF
+675 ITKYGDEIVKIVRQF

-701 EEKVLMNKTPTK
+701 EEKELMTKASSKKTK
-713 KSKSSSSSK
+713 SSKSS
-722 STKSSEPDTYQKTLI
+722 KSSEPDTYQKTLI
-737 LFKEGKTPQEIADER
+737 LFKEGKSIQEIVDER
-752 NLTLN
+752 SLSLG

-769 GEINAEEVVEE
+769 CELKAEDVIDE
-780 SHLNMIDKVL
+780 SQLNMIDKVL
-790 SKKTGVSI
+790 SKKTEISI
-798 EELRKEVRGRV
+798 HDLRKEIKERV
-809 SMPIIDIFYF
+809 SMPIVDIYYF
-819 WKSKEKS
+819 WKSKEKNN
-826 KAVTYRMS
+826 AV
-834 ANDRRN
+834 ANRLSTNERRN
-840 AAKTFYADN
+840 SAKTLFADN
-849 MPLVDIAV
+849 MPLTDIAV

-867 DDITGFVEK
+867 DDIASFVEK
-876 GMIEQESVL
+876 GMIKEENVL
-885 KESDYKKLTK
+885 KESEYKKLKK
-895 IFKALPEEN
+895 IFESFPEDASFTQKEEA
-904 QFIHMTDSVPLSYS
+904 IPLSYS

-924 AWRRYQEGNQ
+924 ARRKYQEENM

>member
-13 RKLIETTNENVFL
+13 KKLIETTNENVFL

-35 TFLNLLRAQS
+35 TFLNLLRTQT

-56 VAAINAKGMTIHSFF
+56 VAAINAKGQTIHSFF
-71 QLPFTPFLPEYA
+71 QLPFTPFLPEYK
-83 KEKGQIKKE
+83 KEKGQIKKD
-92 KINLFR
+92 KINIFR

-127 KQKYTPFGGVQCLF
+127 KQKYSPFGGVQCLF

-155 EWAIMQK
+155 DWALMQK
-162 HYQTPFFFSSKALQ
+162 HYSTPFFFSSKALQ
-176 DSSYV
+176 ESSYV
-181 TIELKKIYRQADET
+181 TIELKKIYRQADEK

-204 NNHLSI
+204 NNHLSM

-243 NEKKLNELDE
+243 NEKKLNELE
-253 VSTVYDAIIKDRFP
+253 EESNIYNAIIKDRFP
-267 ESMYPVDESLELKV
+267 ESMYPVDESLELKI

-308 EHKITVKCKGD
+308 EHKITIKCKED
-319 INPIVAERETWEN
+319 AFPIVAERETWEN
-332 TETKI
+332 TEIKI
-337 DKESKE
+337 DKESKD
-343 QYEDVVG
+343 QYEEVVG
-350 TFSQFPLRLAWA
+350 SFSQFPLRLAWA

-372 FDRAIIDAMASFSH
+372 FDRAIIDAIASFSH

-426 GERAANIEEVM
+426 GERAANIEEAL

-442 RYMIVLLNELFDF
+442 RYMIVLLNEMFDF
-455 TEMQST
+455 TDIHQI

-466 NMAQTGNQ
+466 NMAQTGNP
-474 LMNLM
+474 LHNLM
-479 PKLCEL
+479 PKLCDL

-490 YSMTTDIVE
+490 KSLTSEIVD
-499 VAAKFRNQYTAL
+499 VANKFRNQYTAL
-511 VEAAND
+511 VDAASN
-517 IFTDEHLQQRI
+517 IYTDEHLQQRI
-528 KAAVGYFLVKI
+528 KAAVGYFLGKLA
-539 EDIDIDIYNEDIEL
+539 DIDIDIYNEDIEL
-553 DNRSVEDAYNT
+553 DNRSVEDAYNAQ
-564 HTAEFVKLVR
+564 TAEFVKLVR
-574 IKTALLSAFKEKPFN
+574 IKTALLSAFKEQPF
-589 TTAFLEARAKAT
+589 TTTSFLEARAKAT

-624 LQQRLTQWR
+624 LQHRLTIWR
-633 FDKADGGPLA
+633 SDKADGGPLA
-643 YVMSLKTLQ
+643 YVMSMKTLQ

-665 KTIPGLGSKR
+665 KTIPGLGTKR
-675 ITKYGDEIVNIVRKF
+675 ITKYGDEIVKIVRQF

-701 EEKVLMNKTPTK
+701 EEKELMTKASSKKTK
-713 KSKSSSSSK
+713 SSKSS
-722 STKSSEPDTYQKTLI
+722 KSSEPDTYQKTLI
-737 LFKEGKTPQEIADER
+737 LFKEGKSIQEIVDER
-752 NLTLN
+752 SLSLG

-769 GEINAEEVVEE
+769 CELKAEDVINE
-780 SHLNMIDKVL
+780 SHLNMIDKIL
-790 SKKTGVSI
+790 SKKTEISI
-798 EELRKEVRGRV
+798 HDLRKEIKERV
-809 SMPIIDIFYF
+809 SMPIVDIYYF
-819 WKSKEKS
+819 WKSKEKN
-826 KAVTYRMS
+826 KAV
-834 ANDRRN
+834 ANRLSTNERRN
-840 AAKTFYADN
+840 SAKTLFADN
-849 MPLVDIAV
+849 MPLTDIAV

-867 DDITGFVEK
+867 DDIASFVEK
-876 GMIEQESVL
+876 GMIKEENVL
-885 KESDYKKLTK
+885 KESEYKKLKK
-895 IFKALPEEN
+895 IFESFPEDASFTQKEEA
-904 QFIHMTDSVPLSYS
+904 IPLSYS

-924 AWRRYQEGNQ
+924 ARRKYQDENM

>member
-13 RKLIETTNENVFL
+13 KKLIETTNENVFL

-35 TFLNLLRAQS
+35 TFLNLLRTQT

-56 VAAINAKGMTIHSFF
+56 VAAINAKGQTIHSFF
-71 QLPFTPFLPEYA
+71 QLPFTPFLPEYK
-83 KEKGQIKKE
+83 KEKGQIKKD
-92 KINLFR
+92 KINIFR

-127 KQKYTPFGGVQCLF
+127 KQKYSPFGGVQCLF

-155 EWAIMQK
+155 DWALMQK
-162 HYQTPFFFSSKALQ
+162 HYSTPFFFSSKALQ
-176 DSSYV
+176 ESSYV
-181 TIELKKIYRQADET
+181 TIELKKIYRQADEK

-204 NNHLSI
+204 NNHLSM

-243 NEKKLNELDE
+243 NEKKLNELE
-253 VSTVYDAIIKDRFP
+253 EESNIYNAIIKDRFP
-267 ESMYPVDESLELKV
+267 ESMYPVDESLELKI

-308 EHKITVKCKGD
+308 EHKITIKCKED
-319 INPIVAERETWEN
+319 AFPIVAERETWEN
-332 TETKI
+332 TEIKI
-337 DKESKE
+337 DKESKD
-343 QYEDVVG
+343 QYEEVVG
-350 TFSQFPLRLAWA
+350 SFSQFPLRLAWA

-372 FDRAIIDAMASFSH
+372 FDRAIIDAIASFSH

-426 GERAANIEEVM
+426 GERAANIEEAL

-442 RYMIVLLNELFDF
+442 RYMIVLLNEMFDF
-455 TEMQST
+455 TDIHQI

-466 NMAQTGNQ
+466 NMAQTGNP
-474 LMNLM
+474 LHNLM
-479 PKLCEL
+479 PKLCDL

-490 YSMTTDIVE
+490 KSLTSEIVD
-499 VAAKFRNQYTAL
+499 VANKFKNQYTAL
-511 VEAAND
+511 VDAASN
-517 IFTDEHLQQRI
+517 IYTDEHLQQRI
-528 KAAVGYFLVKI
+528 KAAVGYFLGKLA
-539 EDIDIDIYNEDIEL
+539 DIDIDIYNEDIEL
-553 DNRSVEDAYNT
+553 DNRSVEDAYNAQ
-564 HTAEFVKLVR
+564 TAEFVKLVR
-574 IKTALLSAFKEKPFN
+574 IKTALLSAFKEQPF
-589 TTAFLEARAKAT
+589 TTTSFLEARAKAT

-614 DMTVA
+614 DMTVV

-624 LQQRLTQWR
+624 LQHRLTIWR
-633 FDKADGGPLA
+633 SDKADGGPLA
-643 YVMSLKTLQ
+643 YVMSMKTLQ

-665 KTIPGLGSKR
+665 KTIPGLGTKR
-675 ITKYGDEIVNIVRKF
+675 ITKYGDEIVKIVRQF

-701 EEKVLMNKTPTK
+701 EEKELMTKASSKKTK
-713 KSKSSSSSK
+713 SSKSS
-722 STKSSEPDTYQKTLI
+722 KSSEPDTYQKTLI
-737 LFKEGKTPQEIADER
+737 LFKEGKSIQEIVDER
-752 NLTLN
+752 ALSLG

-769 GEINAEEVVEE
+769 CELKAEDVIDE
-780 SHLNMIDKVL
+780 SQLNMIDKVL
-790 SKKTGVSI
+790 SKKTDISI
-798 EELRKEVRGRV
+798 HDLRKEIKERV
-809 SMPIIDIFYF
+809 SMPIVDIYYF
-819 WKSKEKS
+819 WKSKEKNN
-826 KAVTYRMS
+826 AV
-834 ANDRRN
+834 ANRLSTNERRN
-840 AAKTFYADN
+840 SAKTLFADN
-849 MPLVDIAV
+849 MPLTDIAV

-867 DDITGFVEK
+867 DDIASFVEK
-876 GMIEQESVL
+876 GMIKEESVL
-885 KESDYKKLTK
+885 KESEYKKLKK
-895 IFKALPEEN
+895 IFESFPEDASFTQKEEA
-904 QFIHMTDSVPLSYS
+904 IPLSYS

-924 AWRRYQEGNQ
+924 ARRKYQDETM

>member
-13 RKLIETTNENVFL
+13 KKLIETTNENVFL

-35 TFLNLLRAQS
+35 TFLNLLRTQT

-56 VAAINAKGMTIHSFF
+56 VAAINAKGQTIHSFF
-71 QLPFTPFLPEYA
+71 QLPFTPFLPEYK
-83 KEKGQIKKE
+83 KEKGQIKKD
-92 KINLFR
+92 KINIFR

-127 KQKYTPFGGVQCLF
+127 KQKYSPFGGVQCLF

-155 EWAIMQK
+155 DWALMQK
-162 HYQTPFFFSSKALQ
+162 HYSTPFFFSSKALQ
-176 DSSYV
+176 ESSYV
-181 TIELKKIYRQADET
+181 TIELKKIYRQADEK

-204 NNHLSI
+204 NNHLSM

-243 NEKKLNELDE
+243 NEKKLNELE
-253 VSTVYDAIIKDRFP
+253 EESNIYNAIIKDRFP
-267 ESMYPVDESLELKV
+267 ESMYPVDESLELKI

-308 EHKITVKCKGD
+308 EHKITIKCKED
-319 INPIVAERETWEN
+319 AFPIVAERETWEN
-332 TETKI
+332 TEIKI
-337 DKESKE
+337 DKETKD
-343 QYEDVVG
+343 QYEEVVG
-350 TFSQFPLRLAWA
+350 SFSQFPLRLAWA

-372 FDRAIIDAMASFSH
+372 FDRAIIDAIASFSH

-426 GERAANIEEVM
+426 GERAANIEEAL

-442 RYMIVLLNELFDF
+442 RYMIVLLNEMFDF
-455 TEMQST
+455 TDIHQI

-466 NMAQTGNQ
+466 NMAQTGNP
-474 LMNLM
+474 LHNLM
-479 PKLCEL
+479 PKLCDL

-490 YSMTTDIVE
+490 KSLTSEIVD
-499 VAAKFRNQYTAL
+499 VANKFRNQYTAL
-511 VEAAND
+511 VDAASN
-517 IFTDEHLQQRI
+517 IYTDEHLQQRI
-528 KAAVGYFLVKI
+528 KAAVGYFLGKLA
-539 EDIDIDIYNEDIEL
+539 DIDIDIYNEDIEL
-553 DNRSVEDAYNT
+553 DNRSVEDAYNAQ
-564 HTAEFVKLVR
+564 TAEFVKLVR
-574 IKTALLSAFKEKPFN
+574 IKTALLSAFKEQPF
-589 TTAFLEARAKAT
+589 TTTSFLEARAKAT

-624 LQQRLTQWR
+624 LQHRLIEWR
-633 FDKADGGPLA
+633 TVKADGGPLA
-643 YVMSLKTLQ
+643 YVMSMKTLQ

-665 KTIPGLGSKR
+665 KTIPGLGTKR
-675 ITKYGDEIVNIVRKF
+675 ITKYGDEIVKIVRQF
-690 IADKRDDKLTD
+690 IADKRDDKLTN
-701 EEKVLMNKTPTK
+701 EEKELMTKASSKKTK
-713 KSKSSSSSK
+713 SSKSSK
-722 STKSSEPDTYQKTLI
+722 LSEPDTYQKTLI
-737 LFKEGKTPQEIADER
+737 LFKEGKSIQEIVDER
-752 NLTLN
+752 ALSLG

-769 GEINAEEVVEE
+769 CELKAEDVIDE
-780 SHLNMIDKVL
+780 SQLNMIDKVL
-790 SKKTGVSI
+790 SKKTEISI
-798 EELRKEVRGRV
+798 HDLRKEIKERV
-809 SMPIIDIFYF
+809 SMPIVDIYYF
-819 WKSKEKS
+819 WKSKEKNN
-826 KAVTYRMS
+826 AV
-834 ANDRRN
+834 ANRLSTNERRN
-840 AAKTFYADN
+840 SAKTLFADN
-849 MPLVDIAV
+849 MPLTDIAV

-867 DDITGFVEK
+867 DDIASFVEK
-876 GMIEQESVL
+876 GMIKEENVL
-885 KESDYKKLTK
+885 KESEYKKLKK
-895 IFKALPEEN
+895 IFESFPEDASFTQKEEA
-904 QFIHMTDSVPLSYS
+904 IPLSYS

-924 AWRRYQEGNQ
+924 ARRKYQDETM

>member
-13 RKLIETTNENVFL
+13 KKLIETTNENIFL

-35 TFLNLLRAQS
+35 TFLNLLRTQT

-56 VAAINAKGMTIHSFF
+56 VAAINAKGQTIHSFF
-71 QLPFTPFLPEYA
+71 QLPFTPFLPEYK
-83 KEKGQIKKE
+83 KEKGQIKKD
-92 KINLFR
+92 KINIFR

-113 DLLDAIDDRLREYR
+113 DLLDAIDDRLRVYR

-155 EWAIMQK
+155 DWALMQK
-162 HYQTPFFFSSKALQ
+162 HYSTPFFFSSKALQ
-176 DSSYV
+176 ESSYV
-181 TIELKKIYRQADET
+181 TIELKKIYRQADEK

-204 NNHLSI
+204 NNHLSM

-243 NEKKLNELDE
+243 NEKKLNELE
-253 VSTVYDAIIKDRFP
+253 EESNIYNAIIKDRFP
-267 ESMYPVDESLELKV
+267 ESMYPVDESLELKI

-308 EHKITVKCKGD
+308 EHKITIKCKED
-319 INPIVAERETWEN
+319 AFPIVAERETWEN
-332 TETKI
+332 TEIKI
-337 DKESKE
+337 DKESKD
-343 QYEDVVG
+343 QYEEVVG
-350 TFSQFPLRLAWA
+350 SFSQFPLRLAWA

-372 FDRAIIDAMASFSH
+372 FDRAIIDAIASFSH

-426 GERAANIEEVM
+426 GERAANIEEAL

-442 RYMIVLLNELFDF
+442 RYMIVLLNEMFDF
-455 TEMQST
+455 TDIHQI

-474 LMNLM
+474 LNTQM

-485 VSAEY
+485 ISAEY
-490 YSMTTDIVE
+490 YSMTTDIVD
-499 VAAKFRNQYTAL
+499 VANKFRNQYTAL
-511 VEAAND
+511 VDAASN
-517 IFTDEHLQQRI
+517 IYTDEHLQQRI
-528 KAAVGYFLVKI
+528 KAAVGYFLGKLA
-539 EDIDIDIYNEDIEL
+539 DIDIDIYNEDIEL
-553 DNRSVEDAYNT
+553 DNRSVEDAYNAQ
-564 HTAEFVKLVR
+564 TAEFVKLVR
-574 IKTALLSAFKEKPFN
+574 VKIALLSAFKEQPF
-589 TTAFLEARAKAT
+589 TTTSFLEARAKAT

-624 LQQRLTQWR
+624 LQHRLTIWR
-633 FDKADGGPLA
+633 SDKADGGPLA
-643 YVMSLKTLQ
+643 YVMSMKTLQ

-665 KTIPGLGSKR
+665 KTIPGLGTKR
-675 ITKYGDEIVNIVRKF
+675 ITKYGDEIVKIVRQF

-701 EEKVLMNKTPTK
+701 EEKELMTKASSKKTK
-713 KSKSSSSSK
+713 SSKSS
-722 STKSSEPDTYQKTLI
+722 KSSEPDTYQKTLI
-737 LFKEGKTPQEIADER
+737 LFKEGKSIQEIVDER
-752 NLTLN
+752 ALSLG

-769 GEINAEEVVEE
+769 CELKAEDVIDE
-780 SHLNMIDKVL
+780 SQLNMIDKVL
-790 SKKTGVSI
+790 SKKTEISI
-798 EELRKEVRGRV
+798 HDLRKEIKERV
-809 SMPIIDIFYF
+809 SMPIVDIYYF
-819 WKSKEKS
+819 WKSKEKNN
-826 KAVTYRMS
+826 AV
-834 ANDRRN
+834 ANRLSTNERRN
-840 AAKTFYADN
+840 SAKTLFADN
-849 MPLVDIAV
+849 MPLTDIAV

-867 DDITGFVEK
+867 DDIASFVEK
-876 GMIEQESVL
+876 GMIKEENVL
-885 KESDYKKLTK
+885 KESEYKKLKK
-895 IFKALPEEN
+895 IFESFPEDASFTQKEEAL
-904 QFIHMTDSVPLSYS
+904 PLSYS

-924 AWRRYQEGNQ
+924 ARRKYQDETM

>member
-13 RKLIETTNENVFL
+13 KKLIETTNENVFL

-35 TFLNLLRAQS
+35 TFLNLLRTQT

-56 VAAINAKGMTIHSFF
+56 VAAINAKGQTIHSFF
-71 QLPFTPFLPEYA
+71 QLPFTPFLPEYK
-83 KEKGQIKKE
+83 KEKGQIKKD
-92 KINLFR
+92 KINIFR

-127 KQKYTPFGGVQCLF
+127 KQKYSPFGGVQCLF

-155 EWAIMQK
+155 DWALMQK
-162 HYQTPFFFSSKALQ
+162 HYSTPFFFSSKALQ
-176 DSSYV
+176 ESSYV
-181 TIELKKIYRQADET
+181 TIELKKIYRQADEK

-204 NNHLSI
+204 NNHLSM

-243 NEKKLNELDE
+243 NEKKLNELE
-253 VSTVYDAIIKDRFP
+253 EESNIYNAIIKDKFP
-267 ESMYPVDESLELKV
+267 ESMYPVDESLELKI

-308 EHKITVKCKGD
+308 EHKITIKCKED
-319 INPIVAERETWEN
+319 AFPIVAERETWEN
-332 TETKI
+332 TEIKI
-337 DKESKE
+337 DKESKD
-343 QYEDVVG
+343 QYEEVVG
-350 TFSQFPLRLAWA
+350 SFSQFPLRLAWA

-372 FDRAIIDAMASFSH
+372 FDRAIIDAIASFSH

-426 GERAANIEEVM
+426 GERAANIEEAL

-442 RYMIVLLNELFDF
+442 RYMIVLLNEMFDF
-455 TEMQST
+455 TDIHQI

-466 NMAQTGNQ
+466 NMAQTGNP
-474 LMNLM
+474 LHNLM
-479 PKLCEL
+479 PKLCDL

-490 YSMTTDIVE
+490 KSLTSEIVD
-499 VAAKFRNQYTAL
+499 VANKFRNQYTAL
-511 VEAAND
+511 VDAASN
-517 IFTDEHLQQRI
+517 IYTDEHLQQRI
-528 KAAVGYFLVKI
+528 KAAVGYFLGKLA
-539 EDIDIDIYNEDIEL
+539 DIDIDIYNEDIEL
-553 DNRSVEDAYNT
+553 DNRSVEDAYNAQ
-564 HTAEFVKLVR
+564 TAEFVKLVR
-574 IKTALLSAFKEKPFN
+574 IKTALLSVFKEQPF
-589 TTAFLEARAKAT
+589 TTTSFLEARAKAT

-624 LQQRLTQWR
+624 LQHRLTIWR
-633 FDKADGGPLA
+633 SDKADGGPLA
-643 YVMSLKTLQ
+643 YVMSMKTLQ

-665 KTIPGLGSKR
+665 KTIPGLGTKR
-675 ITKYGDEIVNIVRKF
+675 ITKYGDEIVKIVRQF

-701 EEKVLMNKTPTK
+701 EEKELMTKASSKKTK
-713 KSKSSSSSK
+713 SSKSS
-722 STKSSEPDTYQKTLI
+722 KSSEPDTYQKTLI
-737 LFKEGKTPQEIADER
+737 LFKEGKSIQEIVDER
-752 NLTLN
+752 SLSLG

-769 GEINAEEVVEE
+769 CELKAEDVINE
-780 SHLNMIDKVL
+780 SHLNMIDKIL
-790 SKKTGVSI
+790 SKKTEISI
-798 EELRKEVRGRV
+798 HDLRKEIKERV
-809 SMPIIDIFYF
+809 SMPIVDIYYF
-819 WKSKEKS
+819 WKSKEKNN
-826 KAVTYRMS
+826 AV
-834 ANDRRN
+834 ANRLSTNERRN
-840 AAKTFYADN
+840 SAKTLFADN
-849 MPLVDIAV
+849 MPLTDIAV

-867 DDITGFVEK
+867 DDIASFVEK
-876 GMIEQESVL
+876 GMIKEENVL
-885 KESDYKKLTK
+885 KESEYKKLKK
-895 IFKALPEEN
+895 IFESFPEDASFTQKEEA
-904 QFIHMTDSVPLSYS
+904 IPLSYS

-924 AWRRYQEGNQ
+924 ARRKYQDENM

>member
-13 RKLIETTNENVFL
+13 KKLIETTNENVFL

-35 TFLNLLRAQS
+35 TFLNLLRTQT

-56 VAAINAKGMTIHSFF
+56 VAAINAKGQTIHSFF
-71 QLPFTPFLPEYA
+71 QLPFTPFLPEYK
-83 KEKGQIKKE
+83 KEKGQIKKD
-92 KINLFR
+92 KINIFR

-127 KQKYTPFGGVQCLF
+127 KQKYSPFGGVQCLF

-155 EWAIMQK
+155 DWALMQK
-162 HYQTPFFFSSKALQ
+162 HYSTPFFFSSKALQ
-176 DSSYV
+176 ESSYV
-181 TIELKKIYRQADET
+181 TIELKKIYRQADEK

-204 NNHLSI
+204 NNHLSM

-243 NEKKLNELDE
+243 NEKKLNELE
-253 VSTVYDAIIKDRFP
+253 EESNIYNAIIKDRFP
-267 ESMYPVDESLELKV
+267 ESMYPVDESLELKI

-308 EHKITVKCKGD
+308 EHKITIKCKED
-319 INPIVAERETWEN
+319 AFPIVAERETWEN
-332 TETKI
+332 TEIKI
-337 DKESKE
+337 DKESKD
-343 QYEDVVG
+343 QYEEVVG
-350 TFSQFPLRLAWA
+350 SFSQFPLRLAWA

-372 FDRAIIDAMASFSH
+372 FDRAIIDAIASFSH

-426 GERAANIEEVM
+426 GERAANIEEAL

-442 RYMIVLLNELFDF
+442 RYMIVLLNEMFDF
-455 TEMQST
+455 TDIHQI

-466 NMAQTGNQ
+466 NMAQTGNP
-474 LMNLM
+474 LHNLM
-479 PKLCEL
+479 PKLCDL

-490 YSMTTDIVE
+490 KSLTSEIVD
-499 VAAKFRNQYTAL
+499 VANKFRNQYTAL
-511 VEAAND
+511 VDAASN
-517 IFTDEHLQQRI
+517 IYTDEHLQQRI
-528 KAAVGYFLVKI
+528 KAAVGYFLGKLA
-539 EDIDIDIYNEDIEL
+539 DIDIDIYNEDIEL
-553 DNRSVEDAYNT
+553 DNRSVEDAYNAQ
-564 HTAEFVKLVR
+564 TAEFVKLVR
-574 IKTALLSAFKEKPFN
+574 IKTALLSAFKEQPF
-589 TTAFLEARAKAT
+589 TTTSFLEARAKAT

-624 LQQRLTQWR
+624 LQHRLTIWR
-633 FDKADGGPLA
+633 SDKADGGPLA
-643 YVMSLKTLQ
+643 YVMSMKTLQ

-665 KTIPGLGSKR
+665 KTIPGLGTKR
-675 ITKYGDEIVNIVRKF
+675 ITKYGDEIVKIVRQF

-701 EEKVLMNKTPTK
+701 EEKELMTKASSKKTK
-713 KSKSSSSSK
+713 SSKSS
-722 STKSSEPDTYQKTLI
+722 KSSEPDTYQKTLI
-737 LFKEGKTPQEIADER
+737 LFKEGKSIQEIVDER
-752 NLTLN
+752 ALSLG

-769 GEINAEEVVEE
+769 CELKAEDVIDE
-780 SHLNMIDKVL
+780 SQLNMIDKML
-790 SKKTGVSI
+790 SKKTEISI
-798 EELRKEVRGRV
+798 HDLRKEIKERV
-809 SMPIIDIFYF
+809 SMPIVDIYYF
-819 WKSKEKS
+819 WKSKEKNN
-826 KAVTYRMS
+826 AV
-834 ANDRRN
+834 ANRLSTNERRN
-840 AAKTFYADN
+840 SVKTLFADN
-849 MPLVDIAV
+849 MPLTDIAV

-867 DDITGFVEK
+867 DDIASFVDK
-876 GMIEQESVL
+876 GMIKEESVL
-885 KESDYKKLTK
+885 KDSEYKKLKK
-895 IFKALPEEN
+895 IFESFPEDASFTQKEEA
-904 QFIHMTDSVPLSYS
+904 IPLSYS

-924 AWRRYQEGNQ
+924 ARRKYQDENM

>member
-13 RKLIETTNENVFL
+13 KKLIETTNENVFL

-35 TFLNLLRAQS
+35 TFLNLLRTQT

-56 VAAINAKGMTIHSFF
+56 VAAINAKGQTIHSFF
-71 QLPFTPFLPEYA
+71 QLPFTPFLPEYK
-83 KEKGQIKKE
+83 KEKGQIKKD
-92 KINLFR
+92 KINIFR

-127 KQKYTPFGGVQCLF
+127 KQKYSPFGGVQCLF

-155 EWAIMQK
+155 DWALMQK
-162 HYQTPFFFSSKALQ
+162 HYSTPFFFSSKALQ
-176 DSSYV
+176 ESSYV
-181 TIELKKIYRQADET
+181 TIELKKIYRQADEK

-204 NNHLSI
+204 NNHLSM

-243 NEKKLNELDE
+243 NEKKLNELE
-253 VSTVYDAIIKDRFP
+253 EESNIYNAIIKDRFP
-267 ESMYPVDESLELKV
+267 ESMYPVDESLELKI

-308 EHKITVKCKGD
+308 EHKITIKCKED
-319 INPIVAERETWEN
+319 AFPIVAERETWEN
-332 TETKI
+332 TEIKI
-337 DKESKE
+337 DKESKD
-343 QYEDVVG
+343 QYEEVVG
-350 TFSQFPLRLAWA
+350 SFSQFPLRLAWA

-372 FDRAIIDAMASFSH
+372 FDRAIIDAIASFSH

-426 GERAANIEEVM
+426 GERAANIEEAL

-442 RYMIVLLNELFDF
+442 RYMIVLLNEMFDF
-455 TEMQST
+455 TDIHQI

-474 LMNLM
+474 LNTQM

-485 VSAEY
+485 ISAEY
-490 YSMTTDIVE
+490 KSLTSEIVD
-499 VAAKFRNQYTAL
+499 VANKFRNQYTAL
-511 VEAAND
+511 VDAASN
-517 IFTDEHLQQRI
+517 IYTDEHLQQRI
-528 KAAVGYFLVKI
+528 KAAVGYFLGKLA
-539 EDIDIDIYNEDIEL
+539 DIDIDIYNEDIEL
-553 DNRSVEDAYNT
+553 DNRSVEDAYNAQ
-564 HTAEFVKLVR
+564 TAEFVKLVR
-574 IKTALLSAFKEKPFN
+574 VKIALLTAFKEQPF
-589 TTAFLEARAKAT
+589 TTTSFLEARAKAT

-624 LQQRLTQWR
+624 LQHRLTIWR
-633 FDKADGGPLA
+633 SDKADGGPLA
-643 YVMSLKTLQ
+643 YVMSMKTLQ

-665 KTIPGLGSKR
+665 KTIPGLGTKR
-675 ITKYGDEIVNIVRKF
+675 ITKYGDEIVKIVRQF

-701 EEKVLMNKTPTK
+701 EEKELMTKASSKKTK
-713 KSKSSSSSK
+713 SSKSS
-722 STKSSEPDTYQKTLI
+722 KSSEPDTYQKTLI
-737 LFKEGKTPQEIADER
+737 LFKEGKSIQEIVDER
-752 NLTLN
+752 SLSLG

-769 GEINAEEVVEE
+769 CELKAEDVIDE
-780 SHLNMIDKVL
+780 SQLNMIDKVL
-790 SKKTGVSI
+790 SKKTDISI
-798 EELRKEVRGRV
+798 HDLRKEIKERV
-809 SMPIIDIFYF
+809 SMPIVDIYYF
-819 WKSKEKS
+819 WKSKEKNN
-826 KAVTYRMS
+826 AV
-834 ANDRRN
+834 ANRLSTNERRN
-840 AAKTFYADN
+840 SAKTLFADN
-849 MPLVDIAV
+849 MPLTDIAV

-867 DDITGFVEK
+867 DDIASFVEK
-876 GMIEQESVL
+876 GMIKEENVL
-885 KESDYKKLTK
+885 KESEYKKLKK
-895 IFKALPEEN
+895 IFESFPEDASFTQKEEA
-904 QFIHMTDSVPLSYS
+904 IPLSYS

-924 AWRRYQEGNQ
+924 ARRKYQDENM

>member
-13 RKLIETTNENVFL
+13 KKLIETTNENVFL

-35 TFLNLLRAQS
+35 TFLNLLRTQT

-56 VAAINAKGMTIHSFF
+56 VAAINAKGQTIHSFF
-71 QLPFTPFLPEYA
+71 QLPFTPFLPEYK
-83 KEKGQIKKE
+83 KEKGQIKKD
-92 KINLFR
+92 KINIFR

-127 KQKYTPFGGVQCLF
+127 KQKYSPFGGVQCLF

-155 EWAIMQK
+155 DWALMQK
-162 HYQTPFFFSSKALQ
+162 HYSTPFFFSSKALQ
-176 DSSYV
+176 ESSYV
-181 TIELKKIYRQADET
+181 TIELKKIYRQADEK

-204 NNHLSI
+204 NNHLSM

-243 NEKKLNELDE
+243 NEKKLNELE
-253 VSTVYDAIIKDRFP
+253 EESNIYNAIIKDRFP
-267 ESMYPVDESLELKV
+267 ESMYPVDESLELKI

-308 EHKITVKCKGD
+308 EHKITIKCKED
-319 INPIVAERETWEN
+319 AFPIVAERETWEN
-332 TETKI
+332 TEIKI
-337 DKESKE
+337 DKESKD
-343 QYEDVVG
+343 QYEEVVG
-350 TFSQFPLRLAWA
+350 SFSQFPLRLAWA

-372 FDRAIIDAMASFSH
+372 FDRAIIDAIASFSH

-426 GERAANIEEVM
+426 GERAANIEEAL

-442 RYMIVLLNELFDF
+442 RYMIVLLNEMFDF
-455 TEMQST
+455 TDIHQI
-461 FGRVF
+461 FGRMF

-474 LMNLM
+474 LNTQM

-485 VSAEY
+485 ISAEY
-490 YSMTTDIVE
+490 KSLTSEIVD
-499 VAAKFRNQYTAL
+499 VANKFRNQYTAL
-511 VEAAND
+511 VDAASN
-517 IFTDEHLQQRI
+517 IYTDEHLQQRI
-528 KAAVGYFLVKI
+528 KAAVGYFLGKLA
-539 EDIDIDIYNEDIEL
+539 DIDIDIYNEDIEL
-553 DNRSVEDAYNT
+553 DNRSVEDAYNAQ
-564 HTAEFVKLVR
+564 TAEFVKLVR
-574 IKTALLSAFKEKPFN
+574 VKIALLTAFKEQPF
-589 TTAFLEARAKAT
+589 TTTSFLEARAKAT

-624 LQQRLTQWR
+624 LQHRLTIWR
-633 FDKADGGPLA
+633 SDKADGGPLA
-643 YVMSLKTLQ
+643 YVMSMKTLQ

-665 KTIPGLGSKR
+665 KTIPGLGTKR
-675 ITKYGDEIVNIVRKF
+675 ITKYGDEIVKIVRQF

-701 EEKVLMNKTPTK
+701 EEKELMTKASSKKTK
-713 KSKSSSSSK
+713 SSKSS
-722 STKSSEPDTYQKTLI
+722 KSSEPDTYQKTLI
-737 LFKEGKTPQEIADER
+737 LFKEGKSIQEIVDER
-752 NLTLN
+752 SLSLG

-769 GEINAEEVVEE
+769 CELKAEDVIDE
-780 SHLNMIDKVL
+780 SQLNMIDKVL
-790 SKKTGVSI
+790 SKKTDISI
-798 EELRKEVRGRV
+798 HDLRKEIKERV
-809 SMPIIDIFYF
+809 SMPIVDIYYF
-819 WKSKEKS
+819 WKSKEKNN
-826 KAVTYRMS
+826 AV
-834 ANDRRN
+834 ANRLSTNERRN
-840 AAKTFYADN
+840 SAKTLFADN
-849 MPLVDIAV
+849 MPLTDIAV

-867 DDITGFVEK
+867 DDIASFVEK
-876 GMIEQESVL
+876 GMIKEENVL
-885 KESDYKKLTK
+885 KESEYKKLKK
-895 IFKALPEEN
+895 IFESFPEDASFTQKEEA
-904 QFIHMTDSVPLSYS
+904 IPLSYS

-924 AWRRYQEGNQ
+924 ARRKYQDETM

>member
-13 RKLIETTNENVFL
+13 KKLIETTNENVFL

-35 TFLNLLRAQS
+35 TFLNLLRTQT

-56 VAAINAKGMTIHSFF
+56 VAAINAKGQTIHSFF
-71 QLPFTPFLPEYA
+71 QLPFTPFLPEYK
-83 KEKGQIKKE
+83 KEKGQIKKD
-92 KINLFR
+92 KINIFR

-127 KQKYTPFGGVQCLF
+127 KQKYSPFGGVQCLF

-155 EWAIMQK
+155 DWALMQK
-162 HYQTPFFFSSKALQ
+162 HYSTPFFFSSKALQ
-176 DSSYV
+176 ESSYV

-204 NNHLSI
+204 NNHLSM

-243 NEKKLNELDE
+243 NEKKLNELE
-253 VSTVYDAIIKDRFP
+253 EESNIYNAIIKDKFP
-267 ESMYPVDESLELKV
+267 ESMYPVDESLELKI

-308 EHKITVKCKGD
+308 EHKITIKCKED
-319 INPIVAERETWEN
+319 AFPIVAERETWEN
-332 TETKI
+332 TEIKI
-337 DKESKE
+337 DKESKD
-343 QYEDVVG
+343 QYEEVVG
-350 TFSQFPLRLAWA
+350 SFSQFPLRLAWA

-372 FDRAIIDAMASFSH
+372 FDRAIIDAIASFSH

-426 GERAANIEEVM
+426 GERAANIEEAL

-442 RYMIVLLNELFDF
+442 RYMIVLLNEMFDF
-455 TEMQST
+455 TDIHQI

-466 NMAQTGNQ
+466 NMAQTGNP
-474 LMNLM
+474 LHNLM
-479 PKLCEL
+479 PKLCDL

-490 YSMTTDIVE
+490 KSLTSEIVD
-499 VAAKFRNQYTAL
+499 VANKFRNQYTAL
-511 VEAAND
+511 VDAASN
-517 IFTDEHLQQRI
+517 IYTDEHLQQRI
-528 KAAVGYFLVKI
+528 KAAVGYFLGKLA
-539 EDIDIDIYNEDIEL
+539 DIDIDIYNEDIEL
-553 DNRSVEDAYNT
+553 DNRSVEDAYNAQ
-564 HTAEFVKLVR
+564 TAEFVKLVR
-574 IKTALLSAFKEKPFN
+574 IKTALLSVFKEQPF
-589 TTAFLEARAKAT
+589 TTTSFLEARAKAT

-624 LQQRLTQWR
+624 LQHRLTIWR
-633 FDKADGGPLA
+633 SDKADGGPLA
-643 YVMSLKTLQ
+643 YVMSMKTLQ

-665 KTIPGLGSKR
+665 KTIPGLGTKR
-675 ITKYGDEIVNIVRKF
+675 ITKYGDEIVKIVRQF

-701 EEKVLMNKTPTK
+701 EEKELMTKASSKKTK
-713 KSKSSSSSK
+713 SSKSS
-722 STKSSEPDTYQKTLI
+722 KSSEPDTYQKTLI
-737 LFKEGKTPQEIADER
+737 LFKEGKSIQEIVDER
-752 NLTLN
+752 SLSLG

-769 GEINAEEVVEE
+769 CELKAEDVINE
-780 SHLNMIDKVL
+780 SHLNMIDKIL
-790 SKKTGVSI
+790 SKKTEISI
-798 EELRKEVRGRV
+798 HDLRKEIKERV
-809 SMPIIDIFYF
+809 SMPIVDIYYF
-819 WKSKEKS
+819 WKSKEKNN
-826 KAVTYRMS
+826 AV
-834 ANDRRN
+834 ANRLSTNERRN
-840 AAKTFYADN
+840 SAKTLFADN
-849 MPLVDIAV
+849 MPLTDIAV

-867 DDITGFVEK
+867 DDIASFVEK
-876 GMIEQESVL
+876 GMIKEENVL
-885 KESDYKKLTK
+885 KESEYKKLKK
-895 IFKALPEEN
+895 IFESFPEDASFTQKEEA
-904 QFIHMTDSVPLSYS
+904 IPLSYS

-924 AWRRYQEGNQ
+924 ARRKYQDENM

>member
-13 RKLIETTNENVFL
+13 KKLIETTNENIFL

-35 TFLNLLRAQS
+35 TFLNLLRTQT

-56 VAAINAKGMTIHSFF
+56 VAAINAKGQTIHSFF
-71 QLPFTPFLPEYA
+71 QLPFTPFLPEYK
-83 KEKGQIKKE
+83 KEKGQIKKD
-92 KINLFR
+92 KINIFR

-127 KQKYTPFGGVQCLF
+127 KQKYSPFGGVQCLF

-155 EWAIMQK
+155 DWALMQK
-162 HYQTPFFFSSKALQ
+162 HYSTPFFFSSKALQ
-176 DSSYV
+176 ESSYV
-181 TIELKKIYRQADET
+181 TIELKKIYRQADEK

-204 NNHLSI
+204 NNQLSM

-243 NEKKLNELDE
+243 NEKKLNELE
-253 VSTVYDAIIKDRFP
+253 EESNIYNAIIKDRFP
-267 ESMYPVDESLELKV
+267 ESMYPVDESLELKI

-288 RNNREAN
+288 RNNRDAN

-308 EHKITVKCKGD
+308 EHKITIKCKED
-319 INPIVAERETWEN
+319 AFPIVAERETWEN
-332 TETKI
+332 TEIKI
-337 DKESKE
+337 DKESKD
-343 QYEDVVG
+343 QYEEVVG
-350 TFSQFPLRLAWA
+350 SFSQFPLRLAWA

-372 FDRAIIDAMASFSH
+372 FDRAIIDAIASFSH

-426 GERAANIEEVM
+426 GERAANIEEAL

-442 RYMIVLLNELFDF
+442 RYMIVLLNEMFDF
-455 TEMQST
+455 TDIHQI

-474 LMNLM
+474 LNTQM

-485 VSAEY
+485 ISAEY
-490 YSMTTDIVE
+490 YSMTTDIVD
-499 VAAKFRNQYTAL
+499 VANKFRNQYTAL
-511 VEAAND
+511 VDAASN
-517 IFTDEHLQQRI
+517 IYTDEHLQQRI
-528 KAAVGYFLVKI
+528 KAAVGYFLGKLA
-539 EDIDIDIYNEDIEL
+539 DIDIDIYNEDIEL
-553 DNRSVEDAYNT
+553 DNRSVEDAYNAQ
-564 HTAEFVKLVR
+564 TAEFVKLVR
-574 IKTALLSAFKEKPFN
+574 IKTALLSVFKEQPF
-589 TTAFLEARAKAT
+589 TTTSFLEARAKAT

-624 LQQRLTQWR
+624 LQHRLTIWR
-633 FDKADGGPLA
+633 SDKADGGPLA
-643 YVMSLKTLQ
+643 YVMNMKTLQ
-652 EIAARLPKSTEDM
+652 EIAARLPKSTDDM
-665 KTIPGLGSKR
+665 KSIPGLGSKR
-675 ITKYGDEIVNIVRKF
+675 ITKYGDEIVKIVRQF

-701 EEKVLMNKTPTK
+701 EEKELMTKASSKKTK
-713 KSKSSSSSK
+713 SSKSS
-722 STKSSEPDTYQKTLI
+722 KSSEPDTYQKTLI
-737 LFKEGKTPQEIADER
+737 LFKEGKSIQEIVDER
-752 NLTLN
+752 SLSLG

-769 GEINAEEVVEE
+769 CELKAEDVINE
-780 SHLNMIDKVL
+780 SHLNMIDKIL
-790 SKKTGVSI
+790 SKKTDISI
-798 EELRKEVRGRV
+798 HDLRKEIKERV
-809 SMPIIDIFYF
+809 SMPIVDIYYF
-819 WKSKEKS
+819 WKSKEKNN
-826 KAVTYRMS
+826 AV
-834 ANDRRN
+834 ANRLSTNERRN
-840 AAKTFYADN
+840 SAKTLFADN
-849 MPLVDIAV
+849 MPLTDIAV

-867 DDITGFVEK
+867 DDIASFVEK
-876 GMIEQESVL
+876 GMIKEESVL
-885 KESDYKKLTK
+885 KDSEYKKLKK
-895 IFKALPEEN
+895 IFESFPEDASFTQKEEA
-904 QFIHMTDSVPLSYS
+904 IPLSYS

-924 AWRRYQEGNQ
+924 ARRKYQDETM

>member
-13 RKLIETTNENVFL
+13 KKLIETTNENVFL

-35 TFLNLLRAQS
+35 TFLNLLRTQT

-56 VAAINAKGMTIHSFF
+56 VAAINAKGQTIHSFF
-71 QLPFTPFLPEYA
+71 QLPFTPFLPEYK
-83 KEKGQIKKE
+83 KEKGQIKKD
-92 KINLFR
+92 KINIFR

-127 KQKYTPFGGVQCLF
+127 KQKYSPFGGVQCLF

-155 EWAIMQK
+155 DWALMQK
-162 HYQTPFFFSSKALQ
+162 HYSTPFFFSSKALQ
-176 DSSYV
+176 ESSYV
-181 TIELKKIYRQADET
+181 TIELKKIYRQADEK

-204 NNHLSI
+204 NNHLSM

-243 NEKKLNELDE
+243 NEKKLNELE
-253 VSTVYDAIIKDRFP
+253 EESNIYNAIIKDRFP
-267 ESMYPVDESLELKV
+267 ESMYPVDESLELKI
-281 GAQVMFT
+281 GTQVMFT

-308 EHKITVKCKGD
+308 EHKITIKCKED
-319 INPIVAERETWEN
+319 AFPIVAERETWEN
-332 TETKI
+332 TEIKI
-337 DKESKE
+337 DKESKD
-343 QYEDVVG
+343 QYEEVVG
-350 TFSQFPLRLAWA
+350 SFSQFPLRLAWA

-372 FDRAIIDAMASFSH
+372 FDRAIIDAIASFSH

-426 GERAANIEEVM
+426 GERAANIEEAL

-442 RYMIVLLNELFDF
+442 RYMIVLLNEMFDF
-455 TEMQST
+455 TDIHQI

-474 LMNLM
+474 LNTQM

-485 VSAEY
+485 ISAEY
-490 YSMTTDIVE
+490 YSMTTDIVD
-499 VAAKFRNQYTAL
+499 VANKFRNQYTAL
-511 VEAAND
+511 VDAASN
-517 IFTDEHLQQRI
+517 IYTDEHLQQRI
-528 KAAVGYFLVKI
+528 KAAVGYFLGKLA
-539 EDIDIDIYNEDIEL
+539 DIDIDIYNEDIEL
-553 DNRSVEDAYNT
+553 DNRSVEDAYNAQ
-564 HTAEFVKLVR
+564 TAEFVKLVR
-574 IKTALLSAFKEKPFN
+574 IKTALLSAFKEQPF
-589 TTAFLEARAKAT
+589 TTTSFLEARAKAT

-624 LQQRLTQWR
+624 LQHRLTIWR
-633 FDKADGGPLA
+633 SDKADGGPLA
-643 YVMSLKTLQ
+643 YVMNMKTLQ

-665 KTIPGLGSKR
+665 KTIPGLGTKR
-675 ITKYGDEIVNIVRKF
+675 ITKYGDEIVKIVRQF

-701 EEKVLMNKTPTK
+701 EEKELMTKASSKKTK
-713 KSKSSSSSK
+713 SSKSS
-722 STKSSEPDTYQKTLI
+722 KSSEPDTYQKTLI
-737 LFKEGKTPQEIADER
+737 LLKEGKSIQEIVDER
-752 NLTLN
+752 ALSLG

-769 GEINAEEVVEE
+769 CELKAEDVIDE
-780 SHLNMIDKVL
+780 SQLNMIDKVL
-790 SKKTGVSI
+790 SKKTDISI
-798 EELRKEVRGRV
+798 HDLRKEIKKRV
-809 SMPIIDIFYF
+809 SMPIVDIYYF
-819 WKSKEKS
+819 WKSKEKNN
-826 KAVTYRMS
+826 AV
-834 ANDRRN
+834 ANRLSTNERRN
-840 AAKTFYADN
+840 SAKTLFADN
-849 MPLVDIAV
+849 MPLTDIAV

-867 DDITGFVEK
+867 DDIVSFVEK
-876 GMIEQESVL
+876 GMIKEENVL
-885 KESDYKKLTK
+885 KESEYKKLKK
-895 IFKALPEEN
+895 IFELFHEDASFTQKEEA
-904 QFIHMTDSVPLSYS
+904 IPLSYS

-924 AWRRYQEGNQ
+924 ARRKYQDENM

>member
-13 RKLIETTNENVFL
+13 KKLIETTNENIFL

-35 TFLNLLRAQS
+35 TFLNLLRTQT

-56 VAAINAKGMTIHSFF
+56 VAAINAKGQTIHSFF
-71 QLPFTPFLPEYA
+71 QLPFTPFLPEYK
-83 KEKGQIKKE
+83 KEKGQIKKD
-92 KINLFR
+92 KINIFR

-155 EWAIMQK
+155 NWALMQK
-162 HYQTPFFFSSKALQ
+162 HYSTPFFFSSKALQ
-176 DSSYV
+176 ESSYV
-181 TIELKKIYRQADET
+181 TIELKKIYRQADEK

-204 NNHLSI
+204 NNHLSM

-243 NEKKLNELDE
+243 NEKKLNELE
-253 VSTVYDAIIKDRFP
+253 EESNIYNAIIKDRFP
-267 ESMYPVDESLELKV
+267 ESMYPVDESLELKI

-308 EHKITVKCKGD
+308 EHKITIKCKED
-319 INPIVAERETWEN
+319 AFPIVAERETWEN
-332 TETKI
+332 TEIKI
-337 DKESKE
+337 DKESKD
-343 QYEDVVG
+343 QYEEVVG
-350 TFSQFPLRLAWA
+350 SFSQFPLRLAWA

-372 FDRAIIDAMASFSH
+372 FDRAIIDAIASFSH

-426 GERAANIEEVM
+426 GERAANIEEAL

-442 RYMIVLLNELFDF
+442 RYMIVLLNEMFDF
-455 TEMQST
+455 TDIHQI

-474 LMNLM
+474 LNTQM

-485 VSAEY
+485 ISAEY
-490 YSMTTDIVE
+490 YSMTTDIVD
-499 VAAKFRNQYTAL
+499 VANKFRSQYTAL
-511 VEAAND
+511 IDAASN
-517 IFTDEHLQQRI
+517 IYTDEHLQQRI
-528 KAAVGYFLVKI
+528 KAAVGYFLGKLA
-539 EDIDIDIYNEDIEL
+539 DIDIDIYNEDIEL
-553 DNRSVEDAYNT
+553 DNRSVEDAYNAQ
-564 HTAEFVKLVR
+564 TAEFVKLVR
-574 IKTALLSAFKEKPFN
+574 VKIALLSAFKEQPF
-589 TTAFLEARAKAT
+589 TTTSFLEARAKAT

-624 LQQRLTQWR
+624 LQHRLTIWR
-633 FDKADGGPLA
+633 SDKADGGPLA
-643 YVMSLKTLQ
+643 YVMNMKTLQ
-652 EIAARLPKSTEDM
+652 EIAARLPKSTDDM
-665 KTIPGLGSKR
+665 KSIPGLGSKR
-675 ITKYGDEIVNIVRKF
+675 ITKYGDEIVKIVRQF

-701 EEKVLMNKTPTK
+701 EEKELMTKASSKKTK
-713 KSKSSSSSK
+713 SSKSS
-722 STKSSEPDTYQKTLI
+722 KSSEPDTYQKTLI
-737 LFKEGKTPQEIADER
+737 LFKEGKSIQEIVDER
-752 NLTLN
+752 ALSLG

-769 GEINAEEVVEE
+769 CELKAEDVIDE
-780 SHLNMIDKVL
+780 SQLNMIDKVL
-790 SKKTGVSI
+790 SKKTEISI
-798 EELRKEVRGRV
+798 HDLRKEIKERV
-809 SMPIIDIFYF
+809 SMPIVDIYYF
-819 WKSKEKS
+819 WKSKEKNN
-826 KAVTYRMS
+826 AV
-834 ANDRRN
+834 ANRLSTNERRN
-840 AAKTFYADN
+840 SAKTLFADN
-849 MPLVDIAV
+849 MPLTDIAV

-867 DDITGFVEK
+867 DDIASFVEK
-876 GMIEQESVL
+876 GMIKEENVL
-885 KESDYKKLTK
+885 KESEYKKLKK
-895 IFKALPEEN
+895 ILESFPEDASFTQKEEA
-904 QFIHMTDSVPLSYS
+904 IPLSYS

-924 AWRRYQEGNQ
+924 ARRKYQDETM

>member
-13 RKLIETTNENVFL
+13 KKLIETTNENIFL

-35 TFLNLLRAQS
+35 TFLNLLRTQT

-56 VAAINAKGMTIHSFF
+56 VAAINAKGQTIHSFF
-71 QLPFTPFLPEYA
+71 QLPFTPFLPEYK
-83 KEKGQIKKE
+83 KEKGQIKKD
-92 KINLFR
+92 KINIFR

-155 EWAIMQK
+155 DWALMQK
-162 HYQTPFFFSSKALQ
+162 HYSTPFFFSSKALQ
-176 DSSYV
+176 ESSYV
-181 TIELKKIYRQADET
+181 TIELKKIYRQADEK

-204 NNHLSI
+204 NNHLSM

-243 NEKKLNELDE
+243 NEKKLNELE
-253 VSTVYDAIIKDRFP
+253 EESNIYNAIIKDRFP
-267 ESMYPVDESLELKV
+267 ESMYPVDESLELKI

-308 EHKITVKCKGD
+308 EHKITIKCKED
-319 INPIVAERETWEN
+319 AFPIVAERETWEN
-332 TETKI
+332 TEIKI
-337 DKESKE
+337 DKESKD
-343 QYEDVVG
+343 QYEEVVG
-350 TFSQFPLRLAWA
+350 SFSQFPLRLAWA

-372 FDRAIIDAMASFSH
+372 FDRAIIDAIASFSH

-426 GERAANIEEVM
+426 GERAANIEEAL

-442 RYMIVLLNELFDF
+442 RYMIVLLNEMFDF
-455 TEMQST
+455 TDIHQI

-474 LMNLM
+474 LNTQM

-485 VSAEY
+485 ISAEY
-490 YSMTTDIVE
+490 YSMTTDIVD
-499 VAAKFRNQYTAL
+499 VANKFRNQYTAL
-511 VEAAND
+511 VDAASN
-517 IFTDEHLQQRI
+517 IYTDEHLQQRI
-528 KAAVGYFLVKI
+528 KAAVGYFLGKLA
-539 EDIDIDIYNEDIEL
+539 DIDIDIYNEDIEL
-553 DNRSVEDAYNT
+553 DNRSVEDAYNAQ
-564 HTAEFVKLVR
+564 TAEFVKLVR
-574 IKTALLSAFKEKPFN
+574 VKIALLTAFKEQPF
-589 TTAFLEARAKAT
+589 TTTSFLEARAKAT

-624 LQQRLTQWR
+624 LQHRLTIWR
-633 FDKADGGPLA
+633 SDKADGGPLA
-643 YVMSLKTLQ
+643 YVMSMKTLQ

-665 KTIPGLGSKR
+665 KTIPGLGTKR
-675 ITKYGDEIVNIVRKF
+675 ITKYGDEIVKIVRQF

-701 EEKVLMNKTPTK
+701 EEKELMTKASSKKTK
-713 KSKSSSSSK
+713 SSKSS
-722 STKSSEPDTYQKTLI
+722 KSSEPDTYQKTLI
-737 LFKEGKTPQEIADER
+737 LFKEGKSIQEIVDER
-752 NLTLN
+752 SLSLG

-769 GEINAEEVVEE
+769 CELKAEDVIDE
-780 SHLNMIDKVL
+780 SQLNMIDKVL
-790 SKKTGVSI
+790 SKKTDISI
-798 EELRKEVRGRV
+798 HDLRKEIKERV
-809 SMPIIDIFYF
+809 SMPIVDIYYF
-819 WKSKEKS
+819 WKSKEKNN
-826 KAVTYRMS
+826 AVTNRLS
-834 ANDRRN
+834 TNERRN
-840 AAKTFYADN
+840 SAKTLFADN
-849 MPLVDIAV
+849 MPLTDIAV

-867 DDITGFVEK
+867 DDIASFVEK
-876 GMIEQESVL
+876 GMIKEENVL
-885 KESDYKKLTK
+885 KESEYKKLKK
-895 IFKALPEEN
+895 IFESFPEDASFTQKEEA
-904 QFIHMTDSVPLSYS
+904 IPLSYS

-924 AWRRYQEGNQ
+924 ARRKYQDETM

>member
-13 RKLIETTNENVFL
+13 KKLIETTNENVFL

-35 TFLNLLRAQS
+35 TFLNLLRTQT

-56 VAAINAKGMTIHSFF
+56 VAAINAKGQTIHSFF
-71 QLPFTPFLPEYA
+71 QLPFTPFLPEYK
-83 KEKGQIKKE
+83 KEKGQIKKD
-92 KINLFR
+92 KINIFR

-127 KQKYTPFGGVQCLF
+127 KQKYSPFGGVQCLF

-155 EWAIMQK
+155 DWALMQK
-162 HYQTPFFFSSKALQ
+162 HYSTPFFFSSKALQ
-176 DSSYV
+176 ESSYV
-181 TIELKKIYRQADET
+181 TIELKKIYRQADEK

-204 NNHLSI
+204 NNHLSM

-243 NEKKLNELDE
+243 NEKKLNELE
-253 VSTVYDAIIKDRFP
+253 EESNIYNAIIKDRFP
-267 ESMYPVDESLELKV
+267 ESMYPVDESLELKI

-308 EHKITVKCKGD
+308 EHKITIKCKED
-319 INPIVAERETWEN
+319 AFPIVAERETWEN
-332 TETKI
+332 TEIKI
-337 DKESKE
+337 DKESKD
-343 QYEDVVG
+343 QYEEVVG
-350 TFSQFPLRLAWA
+350 SFSQFPLRLAWA

-372 FDRAIIDAMASFSH
+372 FDRAIIDAIASFSH

-426 GERAANIEEVM
+426 GERAANIEEAL

-442 RYMIVLLNELFDF
+442 RYMIVLLNEMFDF
-455 TEMQST
+455 TDIHQI

-466 NMAQTGNQ
+466 NMAQTGNP
-474 LMNLM
+474 LHNLM
-479 PKLCEL
+479 PKLCDL

-490 YSMTTDIVE
+490 KSLTSEIVD
-499 VAAKFRNQYTAL
+499 VANKFRNQYTAL
-511 VEAAND
+511 VDAASN
-517 IFTDEHLQQRI
+517 IYTDEHLQQRI
-528 KAAVGYFLVKI
+528 KAAVGYFLGKLA
-539 EDIDIDIYNEDIEL
+539 DIDIDIYNEDIEL
-553 DNRSVEDAYNT
+553 DNRSVEDAYNAQ
-564 HTAEFVKLVR
+564 TAEFVKLVR
-574 IKTALLSAFKEKPFN
+574 IKTALLSAFKEQPF
-589 TTAFLEARAKAT
+589 TTTSFLEARAKAT

-624 LQQRLTQWR
+624 LQHRLTIWR
-633 FDKADGGPLA
+633 SDKADGGPLA
-643 YVMSLKTLQ
+643 YVMSMKTLQ

-665 KTIPGLGSKR
+665 KTIPGLGTKR
-675 ITKYGDEIVNIVRKF
+675 ITKYGDEIVKIVRQF

-701 EEKVLMNKTPTK
+701 EEKELMTKASSKKTK
-713 KSKSSSSSK
+713 SSKSS
-722 STKSSEPDTYQKTLI
+722 KSSEPDTYQKTLI
-737 LFKEGKTPQEIADER
+737 LFKEGKSIQEIVDER
-752 NLTLN
+752 ALSLG

-769 GEINAEEVVEE
+769 CELKAEDVIDE
-780 SHLNMIDKVL
+780 SQLNMIDKVL
-790 SKKTGVSI
+790 SKKTDISI
-798 EELRKEVRGRV
+798 HDLRKEIKERV
-809 SMPIIDIFYF
+809 SMPIVDIYYF
-819 WKSKEKS
+819 WKSKEKNN
-826 KAVTYRMS
+826 AV
-834 ANDRRN
+834 ANRLSTNERRN
-840 AAKTFYADN
+840 SAKTLFADN
-849 MPLVDIAV
+849 MPLTDIAV

-867 DDITGFVEK
+867 DDIASFVEK
-876 GMIEQESVL
+876 GMIKEENVL
-885 KESDYKKLTK
+885 KESEYKKLKK
-895 IFKALPEEN
+895 IFESFPEDASFTQKEEA
-904 QFIHMTDSVPLSYS
+904 IPLSYS

-924 AWRRYQEGNQ
+924 ARRKYQDETM

>member
-13 RKLIETTNENVFL
+13 KKLIETTNENVFL

-35 TFLNLLRAQS
+35 TFLNLLRTQT

-56 VAAINAKGMTIHSFF
+56 VAAINAKGQTIHSFF
-71 QLPFTPFLPEYA
+71 QLPFTPFLPEYK
-83 KEKGQIKKE
+83 KEKGQIKKD
-92 KINLFR
+92 KINIFR

-127 KQKYTPFGGVQCLF
+127 KQKYSPFGGVQCLF

-155 EWAIMQK
+155 DWALMQK
-162 HYQTPFFFSSKALQ
+162 HYSTPFFFSSKALQ
-176 DSSYV
+176 ESSYV
-181 TIELKKIYRQADET
+181 TIELKKIYRQADEK

-204 NNHLSI
+204 NNHLSM

-243 NEKKLNELDE
+243 NEKKLNELE
-253 VSTVYDAIIKDRFP
+253 EESNIYNAIIKDRFP
-267 ESMYPVDESLELKV
+267 ESMYPVDESLELKI

-308 EHKITVKCKGD
+308 EHKITIKCKED
-319 INPIVAERETWEN
+319 AFPIVAERETWEN
-332 TETKI
+332 TEIKI
-337 DKESKE
+337 DKESKD
-343 QYEDVVG
+343 QYEEVVG
-350 TFSQFPLRLAWA
+350 SFSQFPLRLAWA

-372 FDRAIIDAMASFSH
+372 FDRAIIDAIASFSH

-426 GERAANIEEVM
+426 GERAANIEEVL

-442 RYMIVLLNELFDF
+442 RYMIVLLNEMFDF
-455 TEMQST
+455 TDIHQI

-466 NMAQTGNQ
+466 NMAQTGNP
-474 LMNLM
+474 LHNLM
-479 PKLCEL
+479 PKLCDL

-490 YSMTTDIVE
+490 KSLTSEIVD
-499 VAAKFRNQYTAL
+499 VANKFRNQYTAL
-511 VEAAND
+511 VDAASN
-517 IFTDEHLQQRI
+517 IYTDEHLQQRI
-528 KAAVGYFLVKI
+528 KAAVGYFLGKLA
-539 EDIDIDIYNEDIEL
+539 DIDIDIYNEDIEL
-553 DNRSVEDAYNT
+553 DNRSVEDAYNAQ
-564 HTAEFVKLVR
+564 TAEFVKLVR
-574 IKTALLSAFKEKPFN
+574 IKTALLSAFKEQPF
-589 TTAFLEARAKAT
+589 TTTSFLEARAKAT

-614 DMTVA
+614 DMTVV

-624 LQQRLTQWR
+624 LQHRLTIWR
-633 FDKADGGPLA
+633 SDKADGGPLA
-643 YVMSLKTLQ
+643 YVMSMKTLQ

-665 KTIPGLGSKR
+665 KTIPGLGTKR
-675 ITKYGDEIVNIVRKF
+675 ITKYGDEIVKIVRQF

-701 EEKVLMNKTPTK
+701 EEKELMTKASSKKTK
-713 KSKSSSSSK
+713 SSKSS
-722 STKSSEPDTYQKTLI
+722 KSSEPDTYQKTLI
-737 LFKEGKTPQEIADER
+737 LFKEGKSIQEIVDER
-752 NLTLN
+752 ALSLG

-769 GEINAEEVVEE
+769 CELKAEDVIDE
-780 SHLNMIDKVL
+780 SQLNMIDKVL
-790 SKKTGVSI
+790 SKKTEISI
-798 EELRKEVRGRV
+798 HDLRKEIKERV
-809 SMPIIDIFYF
+809 SMPIVDIYYF
-819 WKSKEKS
+819 WKSKEKNN
-826 KAVTYRMS
+826 AV
-834 ANDRRN
+834 ANRLSTNERRN
-840 AAKTFYADN
+840 SAKTLFADN
-849 MPLVDIAV
+849 MPLTDIAV

-867 DDITGFVEK
+867 DDIASFVEK
-876 GMIEQESVL
+876 GMIKEESVL
-885 KESDYKKLTK
+885 KDNEYKKLKK
-895 IFKALPEEN
+895 IFESFPEDASFTQKEEA
-904 QFIHMTDSVPLSYS
+904 IPLSYS

-924 AWRRYQEGNQ
+924 ARRKYQDENM

>member
-13 RKLIETTNENVFL
+13 KKLIETTNENVFL

-35 TFLNLLRAQS
+35 TFLNLLRTQT

-56 VAAINAKGMTIHSFF
+56 VAAINAKGQTIHSFF
-71 QLPFTPFLPEYA
+71 QLPFTPFLPEYK
-83 KEKGQIKKE
+83 KEKGQIKKD
-92 KINLFR
+92 KINIFR

-127 KQKYTPFGGVQCLF
+127 KQKYSPFGGVQCLF

-155 EWAIMQK
+155 DWALMQK
-162 HYQTPFFFSSKALQ
+162 HYSTPFFFSSKALQ
-176 DSSYV
+176 ESSYV
-181 TIELKKIYRQADET
+181 TIELKKIYRQADEK

-204 NNHLSI
+204 NNHLSM

-243 NEKKLNELDE
+243 NEKKLNELE
-253 VSTVYDAIIKDRFP
+253 EESNIYNAIIKDRFP
-267 ESMYPVDESLELKV
+267 ESMYPVDESLELKI

-308 EHKITVKCKGD
+308 EHKITIKCKED
-319 INPIVAERETWEN
+319 AFPIVAERETWEN
-332 TETKI
+332 TEIKI
-337 DKESKE
+337 DKESKD
-343 QYEDVVG
+343 QYEEVVG
-350 TFSQFPLRLAWA
+350 SFSQFPLRLAWA

-372 FDRAIIDAMASFSH
+372 FDRAIIDAIASFSH

-426 GERAANIEEVM
+426 GERAANIEEAL

-442 RYMIVLLNELFDF
+442 RYMIVLLNEMFDF
-455 TEMQST
+455 TDIHQI

-466 NMAQTGNQ
+466 NMAQTGNP
-474 LMNLM
+474 LHNLM
-479 PKLCEL
+479 PKLCDL

-490 YSMTTDIVE
+490 KSLTSEIVD
-499 VAAKFRNQYTAL
+499 VANKFRNQYTAL
-511 VEAAND
+511 VDAASN
-517 IFTDEHLQQRI
+517 IYTDEHLQQRI
-528 KAAVGYFLVKI
+528 KAAVGYFLGKLA
-539 EDIDIDIYNEDIEL
+539 DIDIDIYNEDIEL
-553 DNRSVEDAYNT
+553 DNRSVEDAYNAQ
-564 HTAEFVKLVR
+564 TAEFVKLVR
-574 IKTALLSAFKEKPFN
+574 IKTALLSAFKEQPF
-589 TTAFLEARAKAT
+589 TTTSFLEARAKAT

-624 LQQRLTQWR
+624 LQHRLTIWR
-633 FDKADGGPLA
+633 SDKADGGPLA
-643 YVMSLKTLQ
+643 YVMNMKTLQ

-665 KTIPGLGSKR
+665 KTIPGLGTKR
-675 ITKYGDEIVNIVRKF
+675 ITKYGDEIVKIVRQF

-701 EEKVLMNKTPTK
+701 EEKELMTKASSKKTK
-713 KSKSSSSSK
+713 SSKSS
-722 STKSSEPDTYQKTLI
+722 KSSEPDTYQKTLI
-737 LFKEGKTPQEIADER
+737 LFKEGKSIQEIVDER
-752 NLTLN
+752 ALSLG

-769 GEINAEEVVEE
+769 CELKAEDVIDE
-780 SHLNMIDKVL
+780 SQLNMIDKVL
-790 SKKTGVSI
+790 SKKTEISI
-798 EELRKEVRGRV
+798 HDLRKEIKERV
-809 SMPIIDIFYF
+809 SMPIVDIYYF
-819 WKSKEKS
+819 WKSKEKNN
-826 KAVTYRMS
+826 AV
-834 ANDRRN
+834 ANRLSTNERRN
-840 AAKTFYADN
+840 SAKTLFADN
-849 MPLVDIAV
+849 MPLTDIAV

-867 DDITGFVEK
+867 DDIASFVEK
-876 GMIEQESVL
+876 GMIKEENVL
-885 KESDYKKLTK
+885 KESEYKKLKK
-895 IFKALPEEN
+895 IFESFPEDASFTQKEEA
-904 QFIHMTDSVPLSYS
+904 IPLSYS

-924 AWRRYQEGNQ
+924 ARRKYQDETM

>member
-13 RKLIETTNENVFL
+13 KKLIETTNENVFL

-35 TFLNLLRAQS
+35 TFLNLLRTQT

-56 VAAINAKGMTIHSFF
+56 VAAINAKGQTIHSFF
-71 QLPFTPFLPEYA
+71 QLPFTPFLPEYK
-83 KEKGQIKKE
+83 KEKGQIKKD
-92 KINLFR
+92 KINIFR

-127 KQKYTPFGGVQCLF
+127 KQKYSPFGGVQCLF

-155 EWAIMQK
+155 DWALMQK
-162 HYQTPFFFSSKALQ
+162 HYSTPFFFSSKALQ
-176 DSSYV
+176 ESSYV
-181 TIELKKIYRQADET
+181 TIELKKIYRQADEK

-204 NNHLSI
+204 NNHLSM

-243 NEKKLNELDE
+243 NEKKLNELE
-253 VSTVYDAIIKDRFP
+253 EESNIYNAIIKDRFP
-267 ESMYPVDESLELKV
+267 ESMYPVDESLELKI

-308 EHKITVKCKGD
+308 EHKITIKCKED
-319 INPIVAERETWEN
+319 AFPIVAERETWEN
-332 TETKI
+332 TEIKI
-337 DKESKE
+337 DKESKD
-343 QYEDVVG
+343 QYEEVVG
-350 TFSQFPLRLAWA
+350 SFSQFPLRLAWA

-372 FDRAIIDAMASFSH
+372 FDRAIIDAIASFSH

-426 GERAANIEEVM
+426 GERAANIEEAL

-442 RYMIVLLNELFDF
+442 RYMIVLLNEMFDF
-455 TEMQST
+455 TDIHQI

-466 NMAQTGNQ
+466 NMAQTGNP
-474 LMNLM
+474 LHNLM
-479 PKLCEL
+479 PKLCDL

-490 YSMTTDIVE
+490 KSLTSEIVD
-499 VAAKFRNQYTAL
+499 VANKFRNQYTAL
-511 VEAAND
+511 VDAASN
-517 IFTDEHLQQRI
+517 IYTDEHLQQRI
-528 KAAVGYFLVKI
+528 KAAVGYFLGKLA
-539 EDIDIDIYNEDIEL
+539 DIDIDIYNEDIEL
-553 DNRSVEDAYNT
+553 DNRSVEDAYNAQ
-564 HTAEFVKLVR
+564 TAEFVKLVR
-574 IKTALLSAFKEKPFN
+574 IKTALLSAFKEQPF
-589 TTAFLEARAKAT
+589 TTTSFLEARAKAT

-624 LQQRLTQWR
+624 LQHRLTIWR
-633 FDKADGGPLA
+633 SDKADGGPLA
-643 YVMSLKTLQ
+643 YVMSMKTLQ

-665 KTIPGLGSKR
+665 KTIPGLGTKR
-675 ITKYGDEIVNIVRKF
+675 ITKYGDEIVKIVRQF

-701 EEKVLMNKTPTK
+701 EEKELMTKASSKKTK
-713 KSKSSSSSK
+713 SSKSS
-722 STKSSEPDTYQKTLI
+722 KSSEPDTYQKTLI
-737 LFKEGKTPQEIADER
+737 LFKEGKSIQEIVDER
-752 NLTLN
+752 ALSLG

-769 GEINAEEVVEE
+769 CELKAEDVIDE
-780 SHLNMIDKVL
+780 SQLNMIDKVL
-790 SKKTGVSI
+790 SKKTDISI
-798 EELRKEVRGRV
+798 HDLRKEIKERV
-809 SMPIIDIFYF
+809 SMPIVDIYYF
-819 WKSKEKS
+819 WKSKEKNN
-826 KAVTYRMS
+826 AV
-834 ANDRRN
+834 ANRLSTNERRN
-840 AAKTFYADN
+840 SAKTLFADN
-849 MPLVDIAV
+849 MPLTDIAV

-867 DDITGFVEK
+867 DDIASFVEK
-876 GMIEQESVL
+876 GMIKEESVL
-885 KESDYKKLTK
+885 KESEYKKLKK
-895 IFKALPEEN
+895 IFESFPEDASFTQKEEA
-904 QFIHMTDSVPLSYS
+904 IPLSYS

-924 AWRRYQEGNQ
+924 ARRKYQDETM

>member
-13 RKLIETTNENVFL
+13 KKLIETTNENVFL

-35 TFLNLLRAQS
+35 TFLNLLRTQT

-56 VAAINAKGMTIHSFF
+56 VAAINAKGQTIHSFF
-71 QLPFTPFLPEYA
+71 QLPFTPFLPEYK
-83 KEKGQIKKE
+83 KEKGQIKKD
-92 KINLFR
+92 KINIFR

-155 EWAIMQK
+155 DWALMQK
-162 HYQTPFFFSSKALQ
+162 HYSTPFFFSSKALQ
-176 DSSYV
+176 ESSYV
-181 TIELKKIYRQADET
+181 TIELKKIYRQADEK

-204 NNHLSI
+204 NNHLSM

-243 NEKKLNELDE
+243 NEKKLNELE
-253 VSTVYDAIIKDRFP
+253 EESNIYNAIIKDRFP
-267 ESMYPVDESLELKV
+267 ESMYPVDESLELKI

-308 EHKITVKCKGD
+308 EHKITIKCKED
-319 INPIVAERETWEN
+319 AFPIVAERETWEN
-332 TETKI
+332 TEIKI
-337 DKESKE
+337 DKESKD
-343 QYEDVVG
+343 QYEEVVG
-350 TFSQFPLRLAWA
+350 SFSQFPLRLAWA

-372 FDRAIIDAMASFSH
+372 FDRAIIDAIASFSH

-426 GERAANIEEVM
+426 GERAANIEEAL

-442 RYMIVLLNELFDF
+442 RYMIVLLNEMFDF
-455 TEMQST
+455 TDIHQI

-474 LMNLM
+474 LNTQM

-485 VSAEY
+485 ISAEY
-490 YSMTTDIVE
+490 YSMTTDIVD
-499 VAAKFRNQYTAL
+499 VANKFRNQYTAL
-511 VEAAND
+511 VDAASN
-517 IFTDEHLQQRI
+517 IYTDEHLQQRI
-528 KAAVGYFLVKI
+528 KAAVGYFLGKLA
-539 EDIDIDIYNEDIEL
+539 DIDIDIYNEDIEL
-553 DNRSVEDAYNT
+553 DNRSVEDAYNAQ
-564 HTAEFVKLVR
+564 TAEFVKLVR
-574 IKTALLSAFKEKPFN
+574 IKTALLSAFKEQPF
-589 TTAFLEARAKAT
+589 TTTSFLEARAKAT

-624 LQQRLTQWR
+624 LQHRLTKWR
-633 FDKADGGPLA
+633 SDKADGGPLA
-643 YVMSLKTLQ
+643 YVMSMKTLQ

-665 KTIPGLGSKR
+665 KTIPGLGTKR
-675 ITKYGDEIVNIVRKF
+675 ITKYGDEIVKIVRQF

-701 EEKVLMNKTPTK
+701 EEKELMTKASSKKTK
-713 KSKSSSSSK
+713 SSKSS
-722 STKSSEPDTYQKTLI
+722 KSSEPDTYQKTLI
-737 LFKEGKTPQEIADER
+737 LFKEGKSIQEIVDER
-752 NLTLN
+752 ALSLG

-769 GEINAEEVVEE
+769 CELKAEDVINE
-780 SHLNMIDKVL
+780 SNLNMIDKIL
-790 SKKTGVSI
+790 SKKTEI
-798 EELRKEVRGRV
+798 TIHDLRKEIKERV
-809 SMPIIDIFYF
+809 SMPIVDIYYF
-819 WKSKEKS
+819 WKSKEKNN
-826 KAVTYRMS
+826 AV
-834 ANDRRN
+834 ANRLSTNERRN
-840 AAKTFYADN
+840 SAKTLFADN
-849 MPLVDIAV
+849 MPLTDIAV

-867 DDITGFVEK
+867 DDIASFVEK
-876 GMIEQESVL
+876 GMIKEENVL
-885 KESDYKKLTK
+885 KESEYKKLKK
-895 IFKALPEEN
+895 IFESFPEDASFTQKEEA
-904 QFIHMTDSVPLSYS
+904 IPLSYS

-924 AWRRYQEGNQ
+924 ARRKYQDENM

>member
-13 RKLIETTNENVFL
+13 KKLIETTNENVFL

-35 TFLNLLRAQS
+35 TFLNLLRTQT

-56 VAAINAKGMTIHSFF
+56 VAAINAKGQTIHSFF
-71 QLPFTPFLPEYA
+71 QLPFTPFLPEYK
-83 KEKGQIKKE
+83 KEKGQIKKD
-92 KINLFR
+92 KINIFR

-127 KQKYTPFGGVQCLF
+127 KQKYSPFGGVQCLF

-155 EWAIMQK
+155 DWALMQK
-162 HYQTPFFFSSKALQ
+162 HYSTPFFFSSKALQ
-176 DSSYV
+176 ESSYV
-181 TIELKKIYRQADET
+181 TIELKKIYRQADEK

-204 NNHLSI
+204 NNHLSM

-243 NEKKLNELDE
+243 NEKKLNELE
-253 VSTVYDAIIKDRFP
+253 EESNIYNAIIKDRFP
-267 ESMYPVDESLELKV
+267 ESMYPVDESLELKI

-308 EHKITVKCKGD
+308 EHKITIKCKED
-319 INPIVAERETWEN
+319 AFPIVAERETWEN
-332 TETKI
+332 TEIKI
-337 DKESKE
+337 DKESKD
-343 QYEDVVG
+343 QYEEVVG
-350 TFSQFPLRLAWA
+350 SFSQFPLRLAWA

-372 FDRAIIDAMASFSH
+372 FDRAIIDAIASFSH

-426 GERAANIEEVM
+426 GERAANIEEAL

-442 RYMIVLLNELFDF
+442 RYMIVLLNEMFDF
-455 TEMQST
+455 TDIHQI

-474 LMNLM
+474 LNTQM

-485 VSAEY
+485 ISAEY
-490 YSMTTDIVE
+490 YSMTTDIVD
-499 VAAKFRNQYTAL
+499 VANKFRNQYTAL
-511 VEAAND
+511 VDAASN
-517 IFTDEHLQQRI
+517 IYTDEHLQQRI
-528 KAAVGYFLVKI
+528 KAAVGYFLGKLA
-539 EDIDIDIYNEDIEL
+539 DIDIDIYNEDIEL
-553 DNRSVEDAYNT
+553 DNRSVEDAYNAQ
-564 HTAEFVKLVR
+564 TAEFVKLVR
-574 IKTALLSAFKEKPFN
+574 IKTALLSAFKEQPF
-589 TTAFLEARAKAT
+589 TTTSFLEARAKAT

-624 LQQRLTQWR
+624 LQHRLTIWR
-633 FDKADGGPLA
+633 SDKADGGPLA
-643 YVMSLKTLQ
+643 YVMNMKTLQ

-665 KTIPGLGSKR
+665 KTIPGLGTKR
-675 ITKYGDEIVNIVRKF
+675 ITKYGDEIVKIVRQF
-690 IADKRDDKLTD
+690 IADKRDNKLTD
-701 EEKVLMNKTPTK
+701 EEKELMTKASSKKTK
-713 KSKSSSSSK
+713 SSKSS
-722 STKSSEPDTYQKTLI
+722 KSSEPDTYQKTLI
-737 LFKEGKTPQEIADER
+737 LFKEGKSIQEIVDER
-752 NLTLN
+752 ALSLG

-769 GEINAEEVVEE
+769 CELKAEDVIDE
-780 SHLNMIDKVL
+780 SQLNMIDKVL
-790 SKKTGVSI
+790 SKKTDISI
-798 EELRKEVRGRV
+798 HDLRKEIKERV
-809 SMPIIDIFYF
+809 SMPIVDIYYF
-819 WKSKEKS
+819 WKSKEKNN
-826 KAVTYRMS
+826 AV
-834 ANDRRN
+834 ANRLSTNERRN
-840 AAKTFYADN
+840 SAKTLFADN
-849 MPLVDIAV
+849 MPLTDIAV

-867 DDITGFVEK
+867 DDIASFVEK
-876 GMIEQESVL
+876 GMIKEENVL
-885 KESDYKKLTK
+885 KESEYKKLKK
-895 IFKALPEEN
+895 IFESFPEDASFTQKEEA
-904 QFIHMTDSVPLSYS
+904 IPLSYS

-924 AWRRYQEGNQ
+924 ARRKYQDENM

>member
-13 RKLIETTNENVFL
+13 KKLIETTNENIFL

-35 TFLNLLRAQS
+35 TFLNLLRTQT

-56 VAAINAKGMTIHSFF
+56 VAAINAKGQTIHSFF
-71 QLPFTPFLPEYA
+71 QLPFTPFLPEYK
-83 KEKGQIKKE
+83 KEKGQIKKD
-92 KINLFR
+92 KINIFR

-155 EWAIMQK
+155 DWALMQK
-162 HYQTPFFFSSKALQ
+162 HYSTPFFFSSKALQ
-176 DSSYV
+176 ESSYV
-181 TIELKKIYRQADET
+181 TIELKKIYRQADEK

-204 NNHLSI
+204 NNHLSM

-243 NEKKLNELDE
+243 NEKKLNELE
-253 VSTVYDAIIKDRFP
+253 EESNIYNAIIKDRFP
-267 ESMYPVDESLELKV
+267 ESMYPVDESLELKI

-308 EHKITVKCKGD
+308 EHKITIKCKED
-319 INPIVAERETWEN
+319 AFPIVAERETWEN
-332 TETKI
+332 TEIKI
-337 DKESKE
+337 DKESKD
-343 QYEDVVG
+343 QYEEVVG
-350 TFSQFPLRLAWA
+350 SFSQFPLRLAWA

-372 FDRAIIDAMASFSH
+372 FDRAIIDAIASFSH

-426 GERAANIEEVM
+426 GERAANIEEAL

-442 RYMIVLLNELFDF
+442 RYMIVLLNEMFDF
-455 TEMQST
+455 TDIHQI

-466 NMAQTGNQ
+466 NMAQTGNP
-474 LMNLM
+474 LHNLM
-479 PKLCEL
+479 PKLCDL

-490 YSMTTDIVE
+490 KSLTSEIVD
-499 VAAKFRNQYTAL
+499 VANKFRNQYTAL
-511 VEAAND
+511 VDAASN
-517 IFTDEHLQQRI
+517 IYTDEHLQQRI
-528 KAAVGYFLVKI
+528 KAAVGYFLGKLA
-539 EDIDIDIYNEDIEL
+539 DIDIDIYNEDIEL
-553 DNRSVEDAYNT
+553 DNRSVEDAYNAQ
-564 HTAEFVKLVR
+564 TAEFVKLVR
-574 IKTALLSAFKEKPFN
+574 VKIALLSAFKEQPF
-589 TTAFLEARAKAT
+589 TTTSFLEARAKAT

-624 LQQRLTQWR
+624 LQHRLTIWR
-633 FDKADGGPLA
+633 SDKADSGPLA
-643 YVMSLKTLQ
+643 YVMNMKTLQ
-652 EIAARLPKSTEDM
+652 EIAARLPKSTDDM
-665 KTIPGLGSKR
+665 KTIPGLGTKR
-675 ITKYGDEIVNIVRKF
+675 ITKYGDEIVKIVRQF

-701 EEKVLMNKTPTK
+701 EEKELMTKASSKKTK
-713 KSKSSSSSK
+713 SSKSS
-722 STKSSEPDTYQKTLI
+722 KSSEPDTYQKTLI
-737 LFKEGKTPQEIADER
+737 LFKEGKSIQEIVDER
-752 NLTLN
+752 ALSLG

-769 GEINAEEVVEE
+769 CELKAEDVIDE
-780 SHLNMIDKVL
+780 SQLNMIDKVL
-790 SKKTGVSI
+790 SKKTDISI
-798 EELRKEVRGRV
+798 HDLRKEIKERV
-809 SMPIIDIFYF
+809 SMPIVDIYYF
-819 WKSKEKS
+819 WKSKEKNN
-826 KAVTYRMS
+826 AV
-834 ANDRRN
+834 ANRLSTNERRN
-840 AAKTFYADN
+840 SAKTLFADN
-849 MPLVDIAV
+849 MPLTDIAV

-867 DDITGFVEK
+867 DDIASFVEK
-876 GMIEQESVL
+876 GMIKEENVL
-885 KESDYKKLTK
+885 KESEYKKLKK
-895 IFKALPEEN
+895 IFESFPEDASFTQKEEA
-904 QFIHMTDSVPLSYS
+904 IPLSYS

-924 AWRRYQEGNQ
+924 ARRKYQDETM

>member
-13 RKLIETTNENVFL
+13 KKLIETTNENVFL

-35 TFLNLLRAQS
+35 TFLNLLRTQT

-56 VAAINAKGMTIHSFF
+56 VAAINAKGQTIHSFF
-71 QLPFTPFLPEYA
+71 QLPFTPFLPEYK
-83 KEKGQIKKE
+83 KEKGQIKKD
-92 KINLFR
+92 KINIFR

-127 KQKYTPFGGVQCLF
+127 KQKYSPFGGVQCLF

-155 EWAIMQK
+155 DWALMQK
-162 HYQTPFFFSSKALQ
+162 HYSTPFFFSSKALQ
-176 DSSYV
+176 ESSYV
-181 TIELKKIYRQADET
+181 TIELKKIYRQADEK

-204 NNHLSI
+204 NNHLSM

-243 NEKKLNELDE
+243 NEKKLNELE
-253 VSTVYDAIIKDRFP
+253 EESNIYNAIIKDRFP
-267 ESMYPVDESLELKV
+267 ESMYPVDESLELKI

-308 EHKITVKCKGD
+308 EHKITIKCKED
-319 INPIVAERETWEN
+319 AFPIVAERETWEN
-332 TETKI
+332 TEIKI
-337 DKESKE
+337 DKESKD
-343 QYEDVVG
+343 QYEEVVG
-350 TFSQFPLRLAWA
+350 SFSQFPLRLAWA

-372 FDRAIIDAMASFSH
+372 FDRAIIDAIASFSH

-426 GERAANIEEVM
+426 GERAANIEKAL

-442 RYMIVLLNELFDF
+442 RYMIVLLNEMFDF
-455 TEMQST
+455 TDIHQI

-466 NMAQTGNQ
+466 NMAQTGNP
-474 LMNLM
+474 LHNLM
-479 PKLCEL
+479 PKLCDL

-490 YSMTTDIVE
+490 KSLTSEIVD
-499 VAAKFRNQYTAL
+499 VANKFRNQYTAL
-511 VEAAND
+511 VDAASN
-517 IFTDEHLQQRI
+517 IYTDEHLQQRI
-528 KAAVGYFLVKI
+528 KAAVGYFLGKLA
-539 EDIDIDIYNEDIEL
+539 DIDIDIYNEDIEL
-553 DNRSVEDAYNT
+553 DNRSVEDAYNAQ
-564 HTAEFVKLVR
+564 TAEFVKLVR
-574 IKTALLSAFKEKPFN
+574 IKTALLSAFKEQPF
-589 TTAFLEARAKAT
+589 TTTSFLEARAKAT

-624 LQQRLTQWR
+624 LQHRLTIWR
-633 FDKADGGPLA
+633 SDKADGGPLA
-643 YVMSLKTLQ
+643 YVMSMKTLQ

-665 KTIPGLGSKR
+665 KTIPGLGTKR
-675 ITKYGDEIVNIVRKF
+675 ITKYGDEIVKIVRQF

-701 EEKVLMNKTPTK
+701 EEKELMTKASSKKTK
-713 KSKSSSSSK
+713 SSKSS
-722 STKSSEPDTYQKTLI
+722 KSSEPDTYQKTLI
-737 LFKEGKTPQEIADER
+737 LFKEGKSIQEIVDER
-752 NLTLN
+752 ALSLG

-769 GEINAEEVVEE
+769 CELKAEDVINE
-780 SHLNMIDKVL
+780 SHLNMIDKIL
-790 SKKTGVSI
+790 SKKTEISI
-798 EELRKEVRGRV
+798 HDLRKEIKERV
-809 SMPIIDIFYF
+809 SMPIVDIYYF
-819 WKSKEKS
+819 WKSKEKNN
-826 KAVTYRMS
+826 AV
-834 ANDRRN
+834 ANRLSTNERRN
-840 AAKTFYADN
+840 SAKTLFADN
-849 MPLVDIAV
+849 MPLTDIAV

-867 DDITGFVEK
+867 DDIASFVEK
-876 GMIEQESVL
+876 GMIKEESVL
-885 KESDYKKLTK
+885 KDSEYKKLKK
-895 IFKALPEEN
+895 IFESFPEDASFTQKEEA
-904 QFIHMTDSVPLSYS
+904 IPLSYS

-924 AWRRYQEGNQ
+924 ARRKYQDENM

>member
-13 RKLIETTNENVFL
+13 KKLIETTNENVFL

-35 TFLNLLRAQS
+35 TFLNLLRTQT

-56 VAAINAKGMTIHSFF
+56 VAAINAKGQTIHSFF
-71 QLPFTPFLPEYA
+71 QLPFTPFLPEYK
-83 KEKGQIKKE
+83 KEKGQIKKD
-92 KINLFR
+92 KINIFR

-127 KQKYTPFGGVQCLF
+127 KQKYSPFGGVQCLF

-155 EWAIMQK
+155 DWALMQK
-162 HYQTPFFFSSKALQ
+162 HYSTPFFFSSKALQ
-176 DSSYV
+176 ESSYV
-181 TIELKKIYRQADET
+181 TIELKKIYRQADEK

-204 NNHLSI
+204 NNHLSM

-243 NEKKLNELDE
+243 NEKKLNELE
-253 VSTVYDAIIKDRFP
+253 EESNIYNAIIKDRFP
-267 ESMYPVDESLELKV
+267 ESMYPVDESLELKI

-308 EHKITVKCKGD
+308 EHKITIKCKED
-319 INPIVAERETWEN
+319 AFPIVAERETWEN
-332 TETKI
+332 TEIKI
-337 DKESKE
+337 DKESKD
-343 QYEDVVG
+343 QYEEVVG
-350 TFSQFPLRLAWA
+350 SFSQFPLRLAWA

-372 FDRAIIDAMASFSH
+372 FDRAIIDAIASFSH

-426 GERAANIEEVM
+426 GERAANIEEAL

-442 RYMIVLLNELFDF
+442 RYMIVLLNEMFDF
-455 TEMQST
+455 TDIHQI

-466 NMAQTGNQ
+466 NMAQTGNP
-474 LMNLM
+474 LHNLM
-479 PKLCEL
+479 PKLCDL

-490 YSMTTDIVE
+490 KSLTSEIVD
-499 VAAKFRNQYTAL
+499 VANKFRNQYTAL
-511 VEAAND
+511 VDAASN
-517 IFTDEHLQQRI
+517 IYTDEHLQQRI
-528 KAAVGYFLVKI
+528 KAAVGYFLGKLA
-539 EDIDIDIYNEDIEL
+539 DIDIDIYNEDIEL
-553 DNRSVEDAYNT
+553 DNRSVEDAYNAQ
-564 HTAEFVKLVR
+564 TAEFVKLVR
-574 IKTALLSAFKEKPFN
+574 IKTALLTAFKEQPF
-589 TTAFLEARAKAT
+589 TTTSFLEARAKAT

-624 LQQRLTQWR
+624 LQHRLTIWR
-633 FDKADGGPLA
+633 SDKADGGPLA
-643 YVMSLKTLQ
+643 YVMSMKTLQ

-665 KTIPGLGSKR
+665 KTIPGLGTKR
-675 ITKYGDEIVNIVRKF
+675 ITKYGDEIVKIVRQF

-701 EEKVLMNKTPTK
+701 EEKELMTKASSKKTK
-713 KSKSSSSSK
+713 SSKSS
-722 STKSSEPDTYQKTLI
+722 KSSEPDTYQKTLI
-737 LFKEGKTPQEIADER
+737 LFKEGKSIQEIVDER
-752 NLTLN
+752 SLSLG

-769 GEINAEEVVEE
+769 CELKAEDVINE
-780 SHLNMIDKVL
+780 SHLNMIDKIL
-790 SKKTGVSI
+790 SKKTDISI
-798 EELRKEVRGRV
+798 HDLRKEIKERV
-809 SMPIIDIFYF
+809 SMPIVDIYYF
-819 WKSKEKS
+819 WKSKEKNN
-826 KAVTYRMS
+826 AV
-834 ANDRRN
+834 ANRLSTNERRN
-840 AAKTFYADN
+840 SAKTLFADN
-849 MPLVDIAV
+849 MPLTDIAV

-867 DDITGFVEK
+867 DDIASFVEK
-876 GMIEQESVL
+876 GMIKEENVL
-885 KESDYKKLTK
+885 KESEYKKLKK
-895 IFKALPEEN
+895 IFESFPEDASFTQKEEA
-904 QFIHMTDSVPLSYS
+904 IPLSYS

-924 AWRRYQEGNQ
+924 ARRKYQDETM

>member
-13 RKLIETTNENVFL
+13 KKLIETTNENVFL

-35 TFLNLLRAQS
+35 TFLNLLRTQT

-56 VAAINAKGMTIHSFF
+56 VAAINAKGQTIHSFF
-71 QLPFTPFLPEYA
+71 QLPFTPFLPEYK
-83 KEKGQIKKE
+83 KEKGQIKKD
-92 KINLFR
+92 KINIFR

-127 KQKYTPFGGVQCLF
+127 KQKYSPFGGVQCLF

-155 EWAIMQK
+155 DWALMQK
-162 HYQTPFFFSSKALQ
+162 HYSTPFFFSSKALQ
-176 DSSYV
+176 ESSYV
-181 TIELKKIYRQADET
+181 TIELKKIYRQADEK

-204 NNHLSI
+204 NNHLSM

-243 NEKKLNELDE
+243 NEKKLNELE
-253 VSTVYDAIIKDRFP
+253 EESNIYNAIIKDRFP
-267 ESMYPVDESLELKV
+267 ESMYPVDESLELKI

-308 EHKITVKCKGD
+308 EHKITIKCKED
-319 INPIVAERETWEN
+319 AFPIVAERETWEN
-332 TETKI
+332 TEIKI
-337 DKESKE
+337 DKESKD
-343 QYEDVVG
+343 QYEEVVG
-350 TFSQFPLRLAWA
+350 SFSQFPLRLAWA

-372 FDRAIIDAMASFSH
+372 FDRAIIDAIASFSH

-426 GERAANIEEVM
+426 GERAANIEEAL

-442 RYMIVLLNELFDF
+442 RYMIVLLNEMFDF
-455 TEMQST
+455 TDIHQI

-466 NMAQTGNQ
+466 NMAQTGNP
-474 LMNLM
+474 LHNLM
-479 PKLCEL
+479 PKLCDL

-490 YSMTTDIVE
+490 KSLTSEIVD
-499 VAAKFRNQYTAL
+499 VANKFRNQYTAL
-511 VEAAND
+511 VDAASN
-517 IFTDEHLQQRI
+517 IYTDEHLQQRI
-528 KAAVGYFLVKI
+528 KAAVGYFLGKLA
-539 EDIDIDIYNEDIEL
+539 DIDIDIYNEDIEL
-553 DNRSVEDAYNT
+553 DNRSVEDAYNAQ
-564 HTAEFVKLVR
+564 TAEFVKLVLVK
-574 IKTALLSAFKEKPFN
+574 IALLTAFKEQPF
-589 TTAFLEARAKAT
+589 TTTSFLEARAKAT

-624 LQQRLTQWR
+624 LQHRLTIWR
-633 FDKADGGPLA
+633 SDKADGGPLA
-643 YVMSLKTLQ
+643 YVMSMKTLQ

-665 KTIPGLGSKR
+665 KTIPGLGTKR
-675 ITKYGDEIVNIVRKF
+675 ITKYGDEIVKIVRQF

-701 EEKVLMNKTPTK
+701 EEKKLMTKASSKKTK
-713 KSKSSSSSK
+713 SSKSS
-722 STKSSEPDTYQKTLI
+722 KSSEPDTYQKTLI
-737 LFKEGKTPQEIADER
+737 LFKEGKSIQEIVDER
-752 NLTLN
+752 DLSLG

-769 GEINAEEVVEE
+769 CELKAEDVIDE
-780 SHLNMIDKVL
+780 SQLNMIDKVL
-790 SKKTGVSI
+790 SKKTDISI
-798 EELRKEVRGRV
+798 HDLRKEIKERV
-809 SMPIIDIFYF
+809 SMPIVDIYYF
-819 WKSKEKS
+819 WKSKEKNN
-826 KAVTYRMS
+826 AV
-834 ANDRRN
+834 ANRLSTNERRN
-840 AAKTFYADN
+840 SAKTLFADN
-849 MPLVDIAV
+849 MPLTDIAV

-867 DDITGFVEK
+867 DDIASFVEK
-876 GMIEQESVL
+876 GMIKEENVL
-885 KESDYKKLTK
+885 KESEYKKLKK
-895 IFKALPEEN
+895 IFESFPEDASFTQKEEA
-904 QFIHMTDSVPLSYS
+904 IPLSHS

-924 AWRRYQEGNQ
+924 ARRKYQDETM

>member
-13 RKLIETTNENVFL
+13 KKLIETTNENVFL

-35 TFLNLLRAQS
+35 TFLNLLRTQT

-56 VAAINAKGMTIHSFF
+56 VAAINAKGQTIHSFF
-71 QLPFTPFLPEYA
+71 QLPFTPFLPEYK
-83 KEKGQIKKE
+83 KEKGQIKKD
-92 KINLFR
+92 KINIFR

-127 KQKYTPFGGVQCLF
+127 KQKYSPFGGVQCLF

-155 EWAIMQK
+155 DWALMQK
-162 HYQTPFFFSSKALQ
+162 HYSTPFFFSSKALQ
-176 DSSYV
+176 ESSYV
-181 TIELKKIYRQADET
+181 TIELKKIYRQADEK

-204 NNHLSI
+204 NNHLSM

-243 NEKKLNELDE
+243 NEKKLNELE
-253 VSTVYDAIIKDRFP
+253 EESNIYNAIIKDKFP
-267 ESMYPVDESLELKV
+267 ESMYPVDESLELKI

-308 EHKITVKCKGD
+308 EHKITIKCKED
-319 INPIVAERETWEN
+319 AFPIVAERETWEN
-332 TETKI
+332 TEIKI
-337 DKESKE
+337 DKESKD
-343 QYEDVVG
+343 QYEEVVG
-350 TFSQFPLRLAWA
+350 SFSQFPLRLAWA

-372 FDRAIIDAMASFSH
+372 FDRAIIDAIASFSH

-426 GERAANIEEVM
+426 GERAANIEEAL

-442 RYMIVLLNELFDF
+442 RYMIVLLNEMFDF
-455 TEMQST
+455 TDIHQI

-466 NMAQTGNQ
+466 NVAQTGNP
-474 LMNLM
+474 LHNLM
-479 PKLCEL
+479 PKLCDL

-490 YSMTTDIVE
+490 KSLTSEIVD
-499 VAAKFRNQYTAL
+499 VANKFRNQYTAL
-511 VEAAND
+511 VDAASN
-517 IFTDEHLQQRI
+517 IYTDEHLQQRI
-528 KAAVGYFLVKI
+528 KAAVGYFLGKLA
-539 EDIDIDIYNEDIEL
+539 DIDIDIYNEDIEL
-553 DNRSVEDAYNT
+553 DNRSVEDAYNAQ
-564 HTAEFVKLVR
+564 TAEFVKLVR
-574 IKTALLSAFKEKPFN
+574 IKTALLSVFKEQPF
-589 TTAFLEARAKAT
+589 TTTSFLEARAKAT

-624 LQQRLTQWR
+624 LQHRLTIWR
-633 FDKADGGPLA
+633 SDKADGGPLA
-643 YVMSLKTLQ
+643 YVMSMKTLQ

-665 KTIPGLGSKR
+665 KTIPGLGTKR
-675 ITKYGDEIVNIVRKF
+675 ITKYGDEIVKIVRQF

-701 EEKVLMNKTPTK
+701 EEKELMTKASSKKTK
-713 KSKSSSSSK
+713 SSKSS
-722 STKSSEPDTYQKTLI
+722 KSSEPDTYQKTLI
-737 LFKEGKTPQEIADER
+737 LFKEGKSIQEIVDER
-752 NLTLN
+752 SLSLG

-769 GEINAEEVVEE
+769 CELKAEDVINE
-780 SHLNMIDKVL
+780 SHLNMIDKIL
-790 SKKTGVSI
+790 SKKTEISI
-798 EELRKEVRGRV
+798 HDLRKEIKERV
-809 SMPIIDIFYF
+809 SMPIVDIYYF
-819 WKSKEKS
+819 WKSKEKNN
-826 KAVTYRMS
+826 AV
-834 ANDRRN
+834 ANRLSTNERRN
-840 AAKTFYADN
+840 SAKTLFADN
-849 MPLVDIAV
+849 MPLTDIAV

-867 DDITGFVEK
+867 DDIASFVEK
-876 GMIEQESVL
+876 GMIKEENVL
-885 KESDYKKLTK
+885 KESEYKKLKK
-895 IFKALPEEN
+895 IFESFPEDASFTQKEEA
-904 QFIHMTDSVPLSYS
+904 IPLSYS

-924 AWRRYQEGNQ
+924 ARRKYQDENM

>member
-13 RKLIETTNENVFL
+13 KKLIETTNENVFL

-35 TFLNLLRAQS
+35 TFLNLLRTQT

-56 VAAINAKGMTIHSFF
+56 VAAINAKGQTIHSFF
-71 QLPFTPFLPEYA
+71 QLPFTPFLPEYK
-83 KEKGQIKKE
+83 KEKGQIKKD
-92 KINLFR
+92 KINIFR

-127 KQKYTPFGGVQCLF
+127 KQKYSPFGGVQCLF

-155 EWAIMQK
+155 DWALMQK
-162 HYQTPFFFSSKALQ
+162 HYSTPFFFSSKALQ
-176 DSSYV
+176 ESSYV
-181 TIELKKIYRQADET
+181 TIELKKIYRQADEK

-204 NNHLSI
+204 NNHLSM

-243 NEKKLNELDE
+243 NEKKLNELE
-253 VSTVYDAIIKDRFP
+253 EESNIYNAIIKDRFP
-267 ESMYPVDESLELKV
+267 ESMYPVDESLELKI

-308 EHKITVKCKGD
+308 EHKITIKCKED
-319 INPIVAERETWEN
+319 AFPIVAERETWEN
-332 TETKI
+332 TEIKI
-337 DKESKE
+337 DKESKD
-343 QYEDVVG
+343 QYEEVVG
-350 TFSQFPLRLAWA
+350 SFSQFPLRLAWA

-372 FDRAIIDAMASFSH
+372 FDRAIIDAIASFSH

-426 GERAANIEEVM
+426 GERAANIEEAL

-442 RYMIVLLNELFDF
+442 RYMIVLLNEMFDF
-455 TEMQST
+455 TDIHQI

-466 NMAQTGNQ
+466 NMAQTGNP
-474 LMNLM
+474 LHNLM
-479 PKLCEL
+479 PKLCDL

-490 YSMTTDIVE
+490 KSLTSEIVD
-499 VAAKFRNQYTAL
+499 VANKFRNQYTAL
-511 VEAAND
+511 VDAASN
-517 IFTDEHLQQRI
+517 IYTDEHLQQRI
-528 KAAVGYFLVKI
+528 KAAVGYFLGKLA
-539 EDIDIDIYNEDIEL
+539 DIDIDIYNEDIEL
-553 DNRSVEDAYNT
+553 DNRSVEDAYNAQ
-564 HTAEFVKLVR
+564 TAEFVKLVR
-574 IKTALLSAFKEKPFN
+574 IKTALLSAFKEQPF
-589 TTAFLEARAKAT
+589 TTTSFLEARAKAT

-624 LQQRLTQWR
+624 LQHRLTIWR
-633 FDKADGGPLA
+633 SDKADGGPLA
-643 YVMSLKTLQ
+643 YVMSMKTLQ

-665 KTIPGLGSKR
+665 KTIPGLGTKR
-675 ITKYGDEIVNIVRKF
+675 ITKYGDEIVKIVRQF

-701 EEKVLMNKTPTK
+701 EEKELMTKASSKKTK
-713 KSKSSSSSK
+713 SSKSS
-722 STKSSEPDTYQKTLI
+722 KSSEPDTYQKTLI
-737 LFKEGKTPQEIADER
+737 LFKEGKSIQEIVDER
-752 NLTLN
+752 ALSLG

-769 GEINAEEVVEE
+769 CELKAEDVINE
-780 SHLNMIDKVL
+780 SHLNMIDKIL
-790 SKKTGVSI
+790 SKKTDISI
-798 EELRKEVRGRV
+798 HDLRKEIKERV
-809 SMPIIDIFYF
+809 SMPIVDIYYF
-819 WKSKEKS
+819 WKSKEKNN
-826 KAVTYRMS
+826 AV
-834 ANDRRN
+834 ANRLSTNERRN
-840 AAKTFYADN
+840 SAKTLFADN
-849 MPLVDIAV
+849 MPLTDIAV

-867 DDITGFVEK
+867 DDIASFVEK
-876 GMIEQESVL
+876 GMIKEESVL
-885 KESDYKKLTK
+885 KDSEYKKLKK
-895 IFKALPEEN
+895 IFESFPEDASFTQKEEA
-904 QFIHMTDSVPLSYS
+904 IPLSYS

-924 AWRRYQEGNQ
+924 ARRKYQDENM